1 MDTTGG
7 FNDMADAVT
16 RYAVQNLSAVL
27 EPGRRGRNGLTF
39 RNRTT
44 GRIIAILIDGRD
56 LLVRC
61 TPQQAAH
68 PSLPPGVAAS
78 MHTDHDAWVSIKL
91 DGSVDFAVIVEYM
104 DVSSER
110 AGMPVHDPA
119 ATNTSDARGTA
130 AAPGETQSSAEPRV
144 YTDVAIPARA
154 GTSHHRPAIRGVYG
168 HVEDDDVHPV
178 VAPAARRGFRPARD
192 VQPAAD
198 PVMPPD
204 ALPDLLPDEPRSEG
218 RTPGQSFAD
227 TRHGNDGILPLIDMP
242 ADAVGQRIA
251 RTLPGTRPRTI
262 RPTLPARLRH
272 MRSIRAHY
280 TFRNVAFGRALDFYL
295 QGASVADY
303 RDTSTWHGIF
313 RWQHPTYRDMD
324 NAQLRGYFAWRTRFL
339 ERADGQ
345 DHAPAVQSATASGTP
360 DDAWYDTCVA
370 FAKVRVYEIICGII
384 PDPEQGFQ
392 ELTRIAKD
400 YAWQDTRF
408 AASLAQW
415 IRGYIIDRDLTAHIT
430 AGTFPETIRDRM
442 IATLTNP
449 TETTNE
455 EYLNAAIH
463 ISAYHLD
470 TSAFTRRHRD
480 IVQYSLRNICQA
492 IDRYLREQRHTS
504 LADMCFGQPT
514 TIDAIQLFPDAVYL
528 DTQRYRPQ
536 ADYGMMKRVVNEP
549 QTVVI
554 NPIRSYRW
562 TTDGHWHLTAYTTDL
577 AGRVFG
583 EIMRVCDR
591 QLRRHHH
598 FGHDMKAPP
607 SGGLAHAL
615 IPVIDQAI
623 DEIERARLIASRPH
637 ITIDMHELARIRHD
651 ADITR
656 DALIVDDHD
665 VQAESTTESTIEPPA
680 EQPAI
685 PRQTE
690 QAGAPPNEPE
700 KTSAPQST
708 PPPAPAETPA
718 SVSASASVPMPTDAH
733 TPAPVPAPTTPHDGT
748 TPDPEHFLVRS
759 LLNHEP
765 YEDELRRRHESVS
778 MLVDR
783 INERMM
789 DDIGDT
795 VIEFDGD
802 RPVII
807 EDYEDDLRQWLTR

>member
-1 MDTTGG
+1 MDTRDG
-7 FNDMADAVT
+7 FNGLADAVT
-16 RYAVQNLSAVL
+16 RYAVQNLFAVL
-27 EPGRRGRNGLTF
+27 HPGRRGSSGLTF
-39 RNRTT
+39 RHQAT

-68 PSLPPGVAAS
+68 PSLTPGVAAS

-91 DGSVDFAVIVEYM
+91 DGSVDLATIVEYM
-104 DVSSER
+104 DASSER

-119 ATNTSDARGTA
+119 ATDTSDARGTA
-130 AAPGETQSSAEPRV
+130 AAPGGTQPSAEPRV
-144 YTDVAIPARA
+144 YTDVSIPARV

-168 HVEDDDVHPV
+168 HVEDDDAHHAA
-178 VAPAARRGFRPARD
+178 APAARRGFRPARD
-192 VQPAAD
+192 VQSAAD
-198 PVMPPD
+198 SVMLPDAVPD
-204 ALPDLLPDEPRSEG
+204 ALPDLLTDAPRYEG

-242 ADAVGQRIA
+242 VDAVGQRIA
-251 RTLPGTRPRTI
+251 RTLPGTRPRTV

-303 RDTSTWHGIF
+303 RDTSEWHGIF

-339 ERADGQ
+339 ERTDGQ

-400 YAWQDTRF
+400 YAWQETRF
-408 AASLAQW
+408 TASLAQW

-430 AGTFPETIRDRM
+430 GDLFPENIRDRM
-442 IATLTNP
+442 ITILTNP
-449 TETTNE
+449 AETTDE
-455 EYLNAAIH
+455 EYLDAAIH
-463 ISAYHLD
+463 VSAYHVD

-480 IVQYSLRNICQA
+480 IVQYSLRRICQA
-492 IDRYLREQRHTS
+492 VDRYLCEQRHTS
-504 LADMCFGQPT
+504 LADVCFGQPA

-591 QLRRHHH
+591 QLRRRHH
-598 FGHDMKAPP
+598 FGHSMKAPP

-623 DEIERARLIASRPH
+623 DDIERARLIASRPR

-665 VQAESTTESTIEPPA
+665 TPAESAPERIIEPAVEPAVLRQAEQAQEPP
-680 EQPAI
+680 
-685 PRQTE
+685 TE
-690 QAGAPPNEPE
+690 PDTAP
-700 KTSAPQST
+700 TPQST
-708 PPPAPAETPA
+708 PTPAPAATPA
-718 SVSASASVPMPTDAH
+718 DAPAPASAPTP
-733 TPAPVPAPTTPHDGT
+733 TPPTPHDGT
-748 TPDPEHFLVRS
+748 TTDPEHFLVRS

-765 YEDELRRRHESVS
+765 YEDELHRRHESVS

-789 DDIGDT
+789 DEIGDT

>member
-1 MDTTGG
+1 MDMTGG

-39 RNRTT
+39 RHRAT

-68 PSLPPGVAAS
+68 PSLTPGVAAS

-91 DGSVDFAVIVEYM
+91 DGSVDFAAIVEYM
-104 DVSSER
+104 NVSSER

-119 ATNTSDARGTA
+119 AADTSDVRGTA
-130 AAPGETQSSAEPRV
+130 AAPGETQSSAESRV

-154 GTSHHRPAIRGVYG
+154 GTSHRRPAVRGVYG
-168 HVEDDDVHPV
+168 HVEDDDTHHTVT
-178 VAPAARRGFRPARD
+178 PAARRGFRPARD

-198 PVMPPD
+198 PVMLPD

-218 RTPGQSFAD
+218 RMPGQSFAD
-227 TRHGNDGILPLIDMP
+227 TRHGNDGMLPLIDMP
-242 ADAVGQRIA
+242 ADAVGQRIPHA
-251 RTLPGTRPRTI
+251 SHDTRPR
-262 RPTLPARLRH
+262 PAHPQLPARLRH

-303 RDTSTWHGIF
+303 RDTSAWHGIF

-339 ERADGQ
+339 EHTDGQ
-345 DHAPAVQSATASGTP
+345 DHAPAVQSANASGTP

-384 PDPEQGFQ
+384 PDPERGYQ

-415 IRGYIIDRDLTAHIT
+415 IRGYIIDRNLTAHIT
-430 AGTFPETIRDRM
+430 ADTFPETIRDRM

-449 TETTNE
+449 AETTDE
-455 EYLNAAIH
+455 EYLDAAIH
-463 ISAYHLD
+463 VSAYHVD

-480 IVQYSLRNICQA
+480 IVQYSLRRICQA
-492 IDRYLREQRHTS
+492 VDRYLREQRHTS
-504 LADMCFGQPT
+504 LADVCFGQPT
-514 TIDAIQLFPDAVYL
+514 TIDAVRLFPDAVYL

-554 NPIRSYRW
+554 DPIRSYRW
-562 TTDGHWHLTAYTTDL
+562 TTDGHWHLTAYATDL

-583 EIMRVCDR
+583 DIMRVCDR

-656 DALIVDDHD
+656 AALIVDEQGA
-665 VQAESTTESTIEPPA
+665 QAESTTESTIEPAGEPAVLRQA
-680 EQPAI
+680 EQAQEP
-685 PRQTE
+685 PTE
-690 QAGAPPNEPE
+690 PDTAP
-700 KTSAPQST
+700 TPQST
-708 PPPAPAETPA
+708 PTPAPAATPA
-718 SVSASASVPMPTDAH
+718 DAPAPAP
-733 TPAPVPAPTTPHDGT
+733 TPAPASAPTPTPPTPHDGT
-748 TPDPEHFLVRS
+748 TTDPEHFLVRS

-765 YEDELRRRHESVS
+765 YEDELHRRHESVS

-789 DDIGDT
+789 DEIGDT

>member
-7 FNDMADAVT
+7 FNSMADAVT

-39 RNRTT
+39 RHRAT

-68 PSLPPGVAAS
+68 PSFPLGVAAS
-78 MHTDHDAWVSIKL
+78 MHTDHDSWVSIKL
-91 DGSVDFAVIVEYM
+91 DGSVDFAAIAGYM
-104 DVSSER
+104 NVSSER
-110 AGMPVHDPA
+110 AGMPAHDPA
-119 ATNTSDARGTA
+119 ADTEDARGTA
-130 AAPGETQSSAEPRV
+130 AAPGGTQSAAESRV

-154 GTSHHRPAIRGVYG
+154 DVSHRPPAAGGVYG
-168 HVEDDDVHPV
+168 HVEDDTIHH
-178 VAPAARRGFRPARD
+178 AARRGFRPDRD
-192 VQPAAD
+192 AQPAAD
-198 PVMPPD
+198 PVMLPD
-204 ALPDLLPDEPRSEG
+204 ALPGILPDAQRYQASASA
-218 RTPGQSFAD
+218 QSFAD
-227 TRHGNDGILPLIDMP
+227 TRHGDDDMSPLIDMP
-242 ADAVGQRIA
+242 VDAAGQPIA
-251 RTLPGTRPRTI
+251 RALPGTRPRAA
-262 RPTLPARLRH
+262 RPQLPTRLRH

-345 DHAPAVQSATASGTP
+345 DHAPAVQSATASETP

-370 FAKVRVYEIICGII
+370 FAKVRVYEIICGIT
-384 PDPEQGFQ
+384 PDPEQGYQ

-415 IRGYIIDRDLTAHIT
+415 IRGYIIDRNLTAHIT
-430 AGTFPETIRDRM
+430 ADTFSETIRDRM

-449 TETTNE
+449 AETTDE
-455 EYLNAAIH
+455 EYLDAAIH
-463 ISAYHLD
+463 VSAYHVD

-480 IVQYSLRNICQA
+480 IVQYSLRRICQA
-492 IDRYLREQRHTS
+492 VDRYLREQRHTS
-504 LADMCFGQPT
+504 LADVCFGQPT
-514 TIDAIQLFPDAVYL
+514 TIDAVRLFPDAVYL

-554 NPIRSYRW
+554 DPIRSYRW

-607 SGGLAHAL
+607 SGGLTHAL

-665 VQAESTTESTIEPPA
+665 AQAESTTESTIEPPA

-690 QAGAPPNEPE
+690 QAGAPPNEAE
-700 KTSAPQST
+700 TTSAPQST
-708 PPPAPAETPA
+708 PILAHAATPA
-718 SVSASASVPMPTDAH
+718 SISASTSVPTPTEE
-733 TPAPVPAPTTPHDGT
+733 APTPSPTPPHDST
-748 TPDPEHFLVRS
+748 ATDPEHFLVRS

>member
-39 RNRTT
+39 RHRTT

-68 PSLPPGVAAS
+68 PSLTPGVAAS

-91 DGSVDFAVIVEYM
+91 DGSVDFAAIVEYM
-104 DVSSER
+104 NVSSER

-119 ATNTSDARGTA
+119 AADTSDVRGTA
-130 AAPGETQSSAEPRV
+130 AAPGETQSSAESRV

-154 GTSHHRPAIRGVYG
+154 GTSHRRPAVRGVYG
-168 HVEDDDVHPV
+168 HVEDDDTHHTVT
-178 VAPAARRGFRPARD
+178 PAARRGFRPARD

-198 PVMPPD
+198 PVMLPD

-218 RTPGQSFAD
+218 RMPGQSFAD
-227 TRHGNDGILPLIDMP
+227 TRHGNDGMLPLIDMP
-242 ADAVGQRIA
+242 ADAVGQRIPHA
-251 RTLPGTRPRTI
+251 SHDTRPR
-262 RPTLPARLRH
+262 PAHPQLPARLRH

-303 RDTSTWHGIF
+303 RDTSAWHGIF

-339 ERADGQ
+339 ERADSQ
-345 DHAPAVQSATASGTP
+345 DHAAATGSISAAAS

-384 PDPEQGFQ
+384 PDPERGYQ

-415 IRGYIIDRDLTAHIT
+415 IRGYIIDRNLTAHIT
-430 AGTFPETIRDRM
+430 ADTFPETIRDRM

-449 TETTNE
+449 AETTDE
-455 EYLNAAIH
+455 EYLDAAIH
-463 ISAYHLD
+463 VSAYHVD

-480 IVQYSLRNICQA
+480 IVQYSLRRICQA
-492 IDRYLREQRHTS
+492 VDRYLREQRHTS
-504 LADMCFGQPT
+504 LADVCFGQPT
-514 TIDAIQLFPDAVYL
+514 TIDAVRLFPDAVYL

-554 NPIRSYRW
+554 DPIRSYWW
-562 TTDGHWHLTAYTTDL
+562 TTDGHWHLTSYATDL

-583 EIMRVCDR
+583 DIMRVCDR
-591 QLRRHHH
+591 QLRRRHH
-598 FGHDMKAPP
+598 FGHAMKAPP

-623 DEIERARLIASRPH
+623 DDIERARLIASRPH

-656 DALIVDDHD
+656 AALIVDEQGA
-665 VQAESTTESTIEPPA
+665 QAESTTESTIEPAGEPAVLRQA
-680 EQPAI
+680 EQAQEP
-685 PRQTE
+685 PTE
-690 QAGAPPNEPE
+690 PDTAP
-700 KTSAPQST
+700 TPQST
-708 PPPAPAETPA
+708 PTPAPAATPA
-718 SVSASASVPMPTDAH
+718 DAPAPAP
-733 TPAPVPAPTTPHDGT
+733 TPAPASAPTPTPPTPHDGT
-748 TPDPEHFLVRS
+748 TTDPEHFLVRS

-765 YEDELRRRHESVS
+765 YEDELHRRHESVS

-789 DDIGDT
+789 DEIGDT

>member
-39 RNRTT
+39 RHRTT

-68 PSLPPGVAAS
+68 PSLTPGVAAS
-78 MHTDHDAWVSIKL
+78 MHTDHDSWVSIKL
-91 DGSVDFAVIVEYM
+91 DGSVDVATIVEYM
-104 DVSSER
+104 NVSSER

-119 ATNTSDARGTA
+119 AADTLDARGTA
-130 AAPGETQSSAEPRV
+130 AAPGETQPAAESRV

-154 GTSHHRPAIRGVYG
+154 GTSHRRPAVRGVYG

-192 VQPAAD
+192 MQPAAD
-198 PVMPPD
+198 PVMLPDAVPD
-204 ALPDLLPDEPRSEG
+204 ALPDILPDAPRYEG

-227 TRHGNDGILPLIDMP
+227 THHGNDSILPLIDAP
-242 ADAVGQRIA
+242 ANVVGQRIPHA
-251 RTLPGTRPRTI
+251 SHDTRPRPA
-262 RPTLPARLRH
+262 RPQLPARLRH

-303 RDTSTWHGIF
+303 RDTSAWHGIF

-339 ERADGQ
+339 EHTDSQ
-345 DHAPAVQSATASGTP
+345 DHAAATGSISAAAS

-384 PDPEQGFQ
+384 PDPEQGYQ

-415 IRGYIIDRDLTAHIT
+415 IRGYIIDHDLTAHIT
-430 AGTFPETIRDRM
+430 DDLFPETIRDRM
-442 IATLTNP
+442 ITTLTNP
-449 TETTNE
+449 AETTDE
-455 EYLNAAIH
+455 EYLDAAIH
-463 ISAYHLD
+463 VSAYHVD
-470 TSAFTRRHRD
+470 TSAFTRRHRG
-480 IVQYSLRNICQA
+480 IVQYSLRRICQA
-492 IDRYLREQRHTS
+492 VDRYLREQRHTS
-504 LADMCFGQPT
+504 LADVCFGQPT
-514 TIDAIQLFPDAVYL
+514 TIDAVRLFPDAVYL

-554 NPIRSYRW
+554 DPIRSYRW
-562 TTDGHWHLTAYTTDL
+562 TTDGHWHLTAYATDL

-583 EIMRVCDR
+583 DIMRVCDR

-656 DALIVDDHD
+656 DALIVDEQDA
-665 VQAESTTESTIEPPA
+665 QAESTTESTIKPST

-685 PRQTE
+685 PPQTE
-690 QAGAPPNEPE
+690 QAGAPPNEAE
-700 KTSAPQST
+700 TTSAPQST
-708 PPPAPAETPA
+708 PTPA
-718 SVSASASVPMPTDAH
+718 
-733 TPAPVPAPTTPHDGT
+733 PAPTTPHDGT
-748 TPDPEHFLVRS
+748 ATDPEHFLVRS

>member
-39 RNRTT
+39 RHRTT

-68 PSLPPGVAAS
+68 PSLTPGVAAS
-78 MHTDHDAWVSIKL
+78 MHTDHDSWVSIKL
-91 DGSVDFAVIVEYM
+91 DGSVDFAQIVEYM
-104 DVSSER
+104 DASSTR
-110 AGMPVHDPA
+110 AGMPPHDSA
-119 ATNTSDARGTA
+119 AADTSDARGTA
-130 AAPGETQSSAEPRV
+130 AAPVGTHPAAESRV
-144 YTDVAIPARA
+144 YTDVAIPARTGA
-154 GTSHHRPAIRGVYG
+154 SHRPPAVRGVYG
-168 HVEDDDVHPV
+168 HVEDDTVHHAV
-178 VAPAARRGFRPARD
+178 HHAARRGFRPDRD
-192 VQPAAD
+192 AQPAAD
-198 PVMPPD
+198 PVMLPD
-204 ALPDLLPDEPRSEG
+204 ALPGILPDAQRYQASASA
-218 RTPGQSFAD
+218 QSFAD
-227 TRHGNDGILPLIDMP
+227 TRHGDDDMSPLVDMP
-242 ADAVGQRIA
+242 VDAAGQPIA
-251 RTLPGTRPRTI
+251 RALPGTRPRTV
-262 RPTLPARLRH
+262 RPQLPARLRH

-295 QGASVADY
+295 QGTSVADY
-303 RDTSTWHGIF
+303 RDTSAWHGIF

-339 ERADGQ
+339 ERADSQ
-345 DHAPAVQSATASGTP
+345 DHAAATGSISAAAS

-384 PDPEQGFQ
+384 PDPEQGYQ

-408 AASLAQW
+408 DASLAQW
-415 IRGYIIDRDLTAHIT
+415 IRGYIIDHDLTAHIT
-430 AGTFPETIRDRM
+430 DDLFPETIRDRM
-442 IATLTNP
+442 ITILTNP
-449 TETTNE
+449 AETTDE
-455 EYLNAAIH
+455 EYLDAAIH
-463 ISAYHLD
+463 VSAYHVD
-470 TSAFTRRHRD
+470 TAAFTRRHRD
-480 IVQYSLRNICQA
+480 IVQYSLRRICQA
-492 IDRYLREQRHTS
+492 VNRYLREQRHTS
-504 LADMCFGQPT
+504 LADVCFGQPT
-514 TIDAIQLFPDAVYL
+514 TIDAVRLFPDAVYL

-536 ADYGMMKRVVNEP
+536 ADYGMMKRIVNEP

-554 NPIRSYRW
+554 DPIRSYQW

-623 DEIERARLIASRPH
+623 AEIERARLIASRPH

-665 VQAESTTESTIEPPA
+665 AQAESTTESTIEPSA

-685 PRQTE
+685 PPQTE
-690 QAGAPPNEPE
+690 QAGAPPSEPE
-700 KTSAPQST
+700 TASAPQST
-708 PPPAPAETPA
+708 PTPAPAPTP
-718 SVSASASVPMPTDAH
+718 
-733 TPAPVPAPTTPHDGT
+733 PHDGT
-748 TPDPEHFLVRS
+748 ATDPEHFLVRS

-789 DDIGDT
+789 DEIGDT

>member
-39 RNRTT
+39 RHRTT

-68 PSLPPGVAAS
+68 PSLTPGVAAS
-78 MHTDHDAWVSIKL
+78 MHTDHDSWVSIKL
-91 DGSVDFAVIVEYM
+91 DGSVDVATIVEYM
-104 DVSSER
+104 NVSSER

-119 ATNTSDARGTA
+119 AADTLDARGTA
-130 AAPGETQSSAEPRV
+130 AAPGETQPAAESRV

-154 GTSHHRPAIRGVYG
+154 GTSHRRPAVRGVYG

-192 VQPAAD
+192 MQPAAD
-198 PVMPPD
+198 PVMLPDAVPD
-204 ALPDLLPDEPRSEG
+204 ALPDILPDAPRYEG

-227 TRHGNDGILPLIDMP
+227 THHGNDSILPLIDAP
-242 ADAVGQRIA
+242 ANVVGQRIPHA
-251 RTLPGTRPRTI
+251 SHDTRPRPA
-262 RPTLPARLRH
+262 RPQLPARLRH

-295 QGASVADY
+295 QGTSVADY
-303 RDTSTWHGIF
+303 RDTSAWHGIF

-339 ERADGQ
+339 EHTDSQ
-345 DHAPAVQSATASGTP
+345 DHAAATGSISAAAS

-384 PDPEQGFQ
+384 PDPEQGYQ

-415 IRGYIIDRDLTAHIT
+415 IRGYIIDHDLTAHIT
-430 AGTFPETIRDRM
+430 DDLFPETIRDRM
-442 IATLTNP
+442 ITTLTNP
-449 TETTNE
+449 AETTDE
-455 EYLNAAIH
+455 EYLDAAIH
-463 ISAYHLD
+463 VSAYHVD
-470 TSAFTRRHRD
+470 TSAFTRRHRG
-480 IVQYSLRNICQA
+480 IVQYSLRRICQA
-492 IDRYLREQRHTS
+492 VDRYLREQRHTS
-504 LADMCFGQPT
+504 LADVCFGQPT
-514 TIDAIQLFPDAVYL
+514 TIDAVRLFPDAVYL

-554 NPIRSYRW
+554 DPIRSYRW
-562 TTDGHWHLTAYTTDL
+562 TTDGHWHLTAYATDL

-583 EIMRVCDR
+583 DIMRVCDR

-656 DALIVDDHD
+656 DALIVDEQDA
-665 VQAESTTESTIEPPA
+665 QAESTTESTIKPST

-685 PRQTE
+685 PPQTE
-690 QAGAPPNEPE
+690 QAGAPPNEAE
-700 KTSAPQST
+700 TTSAPQST
-708 PPPAPAETPA
+708 PTPA
-718 SVSASASVPMPTDAH
+718 
-733 TPAPVPAPTTPHDGT
+733 PAPTTPHDGT
-748 TPDPEHFLVRS
+748 ATDPEHFLVRS

>member
-1 MDTTGG
+1 MDMTGG

-39 RNRTT
+39 RHRAT

-68 PSLPPGVAAS
+68 PSLTPGVAAS

-91 DGSVDFAVIVEYM
+91 DGSVDFAAIVEYM
-104 DVSSER
+104 NVSSER

-119 ATNTSDARGTA
+119 AADTSDVRGTA
-130 AAPGETQSSAEPRV
+130 AAPGETQSSAESRV

-154 GTSHHRPAIRGVYG
+154 GTSHRRPAVRGVYG
-168 HVEDDDVHPV
+168 HVEDDDTHHTVT
-178 VAPAARRGFRPARD
+178 PAARRGFRPARD

-198 PVMPPD
+198 PVMLPD

-218 RTPGQSFAD
+218 RMPGQSFAD
-227 TRHGNDGILPLIDMP
+227 TRHGNDGMLPLIDMP
-242 ADAVGQRIA
+242 ADAVGQRIPHA
-251 RTLPGTRPRTI
+251 SHDTRPR
-262 RPTLPARLRH
+262 PAHPQLPARLRH

-303 RDTSTWHGIF
+303 RDTSAWHGIF

-339 ERADGQ
+339 ERADDQ
-345 DHAPAVQSATASGTP
+345 DHALAVQSATAAGTP
-360 DDAWYDTCVA
+360 DDAWYDTCIA

-384 PDPEQGFQ
+384 PDPERGYQ

-415 IRGYIIDRDLTAHIT
+415 IRGYIIDRNLTAHIT
-430 AGTFPETIRDRM
+430 ADTFPETIRDRM

-449 TETTNE
+449 AETTDE
-455 EYLNAAIH
+455 EYLDAAIH
-463 ISAYHLD
+463 VSAYHVD

-480 IVQYSLRNICQA
+480 IVQYSLRRICQA
-492 IDRYLREQRHTS
+492 VDRYLREQRHTS
-504 LADMCFGQPT
+504 LADVCFGQPT
-514 TIDAIQLFPDAVYL
+514 TIDAVRLFPDAVYL

-554 NPIRSYRW
+554 DPIRSYRW
-562 TTDGHWHLTAYTTDL
+562 TTDGHWHLTAYATDL

-583 EIMRVCDR
+583 DIMRVCDR
-591 QLRRHHH
+591 QLRRRHH
-598 FGHDMKAPP
+598 FGHAMKAPP

-623 DEIERARLIASRPH
+623 AEIERARLIASRPH

-656 DALIVDDHD
+656 DALIVDEQDA
-665 VQAESTTESTIEPPA
+665 QAESTTESTIKPST

-685 PRQTE
+685 PPQTE
-690 QAGAPPNEPE
+690 QAGAPPNEAE
-700 KTSAPQST
+700 TTSAPQST
-708 PPPAPAETPA
+708 PTPA
-718 SVSASASVPMPTDAH
+718 
-733 TPAPVPAPTTPHDGT
+733 PAPTTPHDGT
-748 TPDPEHFLVRS
+748 ATDPEHFLVRS

>member
-39 RNRTT
+39 RHRTT

-68 PSLPPGVAAS
+68 PSLTPGVAAS
-78 MHTDHDAWVSIKL
+78 MHTDHDSWVSIKL
-91 DGSVDFAVIVEYM
+91 DGSVDFAQIVEYM
-104 DVSSER
+104 DASSAR
-110 AGMPVHDPA
+110 AGMPPHDSA
-119 ATNTSDARGTA
+119 AADTSDARGTA
-130 AAPGETQSSAEPRV
+130 AAPGGTHPAAESRV
-144 YTDVAIPARA
+144 YTDVAIPARTGA
-154 GTSHHRPAIRGVYG
+154 SHRPPAVRGVYG
-168 HVEDDDVHPV
+168 HVEDDDTHHT
-178 VAPAARRGFRPARD
+178 VAPAARRGFRPACD
-192 VQPAAD
+192 VQSAAD
-198 PVMPPD
+198 PVMLPD
-204 ALPDLLPDEPRSEG
+204 ALPDLLPDEPRYGG

-339 ERADGQ
+339 EHTDSQ
-345 DHAPAVQSATASGTP
+345 DHAPAVQSATASETP
-360 DDAWYDTCVA
+360 DDAWYDTFVA
-370 FAKVRVYEIICGII
+370 FAKVRVYEIICGIS
-384 PDPEQGFQ
+384 PDPEQGYQ

-415 IRGYIIDRDLTAHIT
+415 IRGYIIDRNLTAHIT
-430 AGTFPETIRDRM
+430 GDTFPETIRDRM
-442 IATLTNP
+442 ITILTNP
-449 TETTNE
+449 AETTDE
-455 EYLNAAIH
+455 EYLDAAIS
-463 ISAYHLD
+463 ISAYHLN

-480 IVQYSLRNICQA
+480 IVQYSLRHICQT

-504 LADMCFGQPT
+504 LAEVCFGQPT

-554 NPIRSYRW
+554 NPIRSYWW

-583 EIMRVCDR
+583 EIMRVCDQ

-615 IPVIDQAI
+615 VPVIDQAI

-656 DALIVDDHD
+656 DALIVDEQDA
-665 VQAESTTESTIEPPA
+665 QAESTTESTIKPST

-685 PRQTE
+685 PPQTE
-690 QAGAPPNEPE
+690 QAGAPPNEAE
-700 KTSAPQST
+700 TTSAPQST
-708 PPPAPAETPA
+708 PTPA
-718 SVSASASVPMPTDAH
+718 
-733 TPAPVPAPTTPHDGT
+733 PAPTTPHDGT
-748 TPDPEHFLVRS
+748 ATDPEHFLVRS

>member
-1 MDTTGG
+1 MDTKDGVNG
-7 FNDMADAVT
+7 LADAVT
-16 RYAVQNLSAVL
+16 RYAEQNLSAVL

-39 RNRTT
+39 RHRTT

-68 PSLPPGVAAS
+68 PSLTPGVAAS
-78 MHTDHDAWVSIKL
+78 MHTDHDSWVSIKL
-91 DGSVDFAVIVEYM
+91 DGSIDFAQIVEYM
-104 DVSSER
+104 DASSTR
-110 AGMPVHDPA
+110 AGMPPHDSA
-119 ATNTSDARGTA
+119 AADTSDARGTA
-130 AAPGETQSSAEPRV
+130 AAPVGTHPAAESRV
-144 YTDVAIPARA
+144 YTDVAIPARTGA
-154 GTSHHRPAIRGVYG
+154 SHRPPAVRGVYG
-168 HVEDDDVHPV
+168 HVEDDTVHHAV
-178 VAPAARRGFRPARD
+178 HHAARRGFRPDRD
-192 VQPAAD
+192 MQPAAD
-198 PVMPPD
+198 PVILPDAVPD
-204 ALPDLLPDEPRSEG
+204 ALPDLLTDAPRYEG

-227 TRHGNDGILPLIDMP
+227 TRHGYDGILPLIDVP
-242 ADAVGQRIA
+242 ADAVGQRIPHA
-251 RTLPGTRPRTI
+251 SHDSRPRPA
-262 RPTLPARLRH
+262 RPQLPARLRH

-280 TFRNVAFGRALDFYL
+280 TFRNVAFGHALDFYL
-295 QGASVADY
+295 QGTSVADY
-303 RDTSTWHGIF
+303 RDTSAWHGIF

-339 ERADGQ
+339 ERADSQ
-345 DHAPAVQSATASGTP
+345 DHAAATGSISAAAS

-384 PDPEQGFQ
+384 PDPEQGYQ

-415 IRGYIIDRDLTAHIT
+415 IRGYIIDRNLTAYIT
-430 AGTFPETIRDRM
+430 ADTFPETIRDRM

-449 TETTNE
+449 AETTDE
-455 EYLNAAIH
+455 EYLDAAIH
-463 ISAYHLD
+463 VSAYHVD

-480 IVQYSLRNICQA
+480 IVQYSLRRICQA
-492 IDRYLREQRHTS
+492 VDRYLREQRHTS
-504 LADMCFGQPT
+504 LADVCFGQPT
-514 TIDAIQLFPDAVYL
+514 TIDAVRLFPDAVYL

-554 NPIRSYRW
+554 DPIRSYRW
-562 TTDGHWHLTAYTTDL
+562 TTDGHWHLTSYATDL

-583 EIMRVCDR
+583 DIMRVCDR

-607 SGGLAHAL
+607 SGGLTHAL

-656 DALIVDDHD
+656 DALIVDEHD
-665 VQAESTTESTIEPPA
+665 AQAESTTESTIEPPA

-690 QAGAPPNEPE
+690 QAGAPPSEAE
-700 KTSAPQST
+700 TTSAPQST
-708 PPPAPAETPA
+708 PMPAHAATPA
-718 SVSASASVPMPTDAH
+718 SISASASVP
-733 TPAPVPAPTTPHDGT
+733 TPASAPAPASTTTHDGT

-789 DDIGDT
+789 DEIGDT

-807 EDYEDDLRQWLTR
+807 EDYEDDLRQWLTC

>member
-68 PSLPPGVAAS
+68 PSLTPGAAAG

-91 DGSVDFAVIVEYM
+91 DGSVDFAAIVEYM
-104 DVSSER
+104 NVSSER
-110 AGMPVHDPA
+110 AGMPAHDPA

-280 TFRNVAFGRALDFYL
+280 TFRNVAFGRVLDFYL

-345 DHAPAVQSATASGTP
+345 DHAPAVQSATASETP

-384 PDPEQGFQ
+384 PDPEQGYQ

-430 AGTFPETIRDRM
+430 GDLFPETIRDRM
-442 IATLTNP
+442 ITILTNP
-449 TETTNE
+449 AETTDE
-455 EYLNAAIH
+455 EYLDAAIS
-463 ISAYHLD
+463 ISAYHVD

-480 IVQYSLRNICQA
+480 IVQYSLRYICQT

-504 LADMCFGQPT
+504 LADVCFGQPT

-536 ADYGMMKRVVNEP
+536 ADYGMMRRIVNEP

-554 NPIRSYRW
+554 DPIRSYRW
-562 TTDGHWHLTAYTTDL
+562 TTDGHWHLTAYATDL

-583 EIMRVCDR
+583 DIMRVCDR

-656 DALIVDDHD
+656 DALIVDEQDA
-665 VQAESTTESTIEPPA
+665 QAESTTESTIEPSA
-680 EQPAI
+680 EQPAV
-685 PRQTE
+685 PRQKE
-690 QAGAPPNEPE
+690 QAGAPPSEAE
-700 KTSAPQST
+700 TTSAPQLT
-708 PPPAPAETPA
+708 PIPAPAETLA
-718 SVSASASVPMPTDAH
+718 SMSASASVPMPTPVP
-733 TPAPVPAPTTPHDGT
+733 TPVPAPAPTPPHDST
-748 TPDPEHFLVRS
+748 ATDTEHFLVRS

-765 YEDELRRRHESVS
+765 YEDELHRRHESVS

-789 DDIGDT
+789 DEIGDT

-807 EDYEDDLRQWLTR
+807 EDYEDDLRQWLTH

>member
-1 MDTTGG
+1 MDMTGG

-16 RYAVQNLSAVL
+16 RYAEQNLSAVL
-27 EPGRRGRNGLTF
+27 HPGRRGRNGLTF
-39 RNRTT
+39 RHRTT

-68 PSLPPGVAAS
+68 PSLTPGVAAS
-78 MHTDHDAWVSIKL
+78 MHTDHDSWVSIKL
-91 DGSVDFAVIVEYM
+91 DGSVDFAQIVEYM
-104 DVSSER
+104 DASSTR
-110 AGMPVHDPA
+110 AGMPPHDPA
-119 ATNTSDARGTA
+119 AADTSDARGTA
-130 AAPGETQSSAEPRV
+130 AAPGGTHPSAESRV

-154 GTSHHRPAIRGVYG
+154 GTSHHRPAVRGVYG

-192 VQPAAD
+192 MQPAAD

-204 ALPDLLPDEPRSEG
+204 ALPDLLTDAPRYEG

-227 TRHGNDGILPLIDMP
+227 THHGNDSILPLIDAP
-242 ADAVGQRIA
+242 ANVVGQRIPHA
-251 RTLPGTRPRTI
+251 SHDTRPRPA
-262 RPTLPARLRH
+262 RPQLPARLRH

-295 QGASVADY
+295 QGTSVADY

-339 ERADGQ
+339 ERTDGQ
-345 DHAPAVQSATASGTP
+345 DHAPVVQSATAAGTP

-384 PDPEQGFQ
+384 PDPEQGYQ

-415 IRGYIIDRDLTAHIT
+415 IRGYIIDRNLTAYIT
-430 AGTFPETIRDRM
+430 ADTFPETIRDRM

-449 TETTNE
+449 AETTDE
-455 EYLNAAIH
+455 EYLDAAIH
-463 ISAYHLD
+463 VSAYHVD

-480 IVQYSLRNICQA
+480 IVQYSLRRICQA
-492 IDRYLREQRHTS
+492 VDRYLREQRHTS
-504 LADMCFGQPT
+504 LADVCFGQPT
-514 TIDAIQLFPDAVYL
+514 TIDAVRLFPDAVYL

-549 QTVVI
+549 QTVSI
-554 NPIRSYRW
+554 DSIRSYRW
-562 TTDGHWHLTAYTTDL
+562 TTDGHWHLTSYATDL

-583 EIMRVCDR
+583 DIMRVCDR
-591 QLRRHHH
+591 QLRRHHR

-656 DALIVDDHD
+656 DALIVDEQDA
-665 VQAESTTESTIEPPA
+665 QAESTTESTIEPSA
-680 EQPAI
+680 EQPAV

-690 QAGAPPNEPE
+690 QAGAPPNEAE
-700 KTSAPQST
+700 TTSAPQLT
-708 PPPAPAETPA
+708 PIPAPAETPA
-718 SVSASASVPMPTDAH
+718 SVSASASVPMPTEEAP
-733 TPAPVPAPTTPHDGT
+733 TPPPTTPHDGT
-748 TPDPEHFLVRS
+748 ATDPEHFLVRS
-759 LLNHEP
+759 LLNHKP

>member
-1 MDTTGG
+1 MDMRDG

-39 RNRTT
+39 RHRTT

-68 PSLPPGVAAS
+68 PSLTPGVAAS
-78 MHTDHDAWVSIKL
+78 MHTDHDSWVSVKL
-91 DGSVDFAVIVEYM
+91 DGSVDVSTIVEYLN
-104 DVSSER
+104 VSSER
-110 AGMPVHDPA
+110 AGMSAPDPA
-119 ATNTSDARGTA
+119 AADTSDARGTA
-130 AAPGETQSSAEPRV
+130 AAPGGTQPSAESRV

-154 GTSHHRPAIRGVYG
+154 GTSHRRPAVRGVYG
-168 HVEDDDVHPV
+168 HVEDDDARHT
-178 VAPAARRGFRPARD
+178 VAPAARRGFRSAHD
-192 VQPAAD
+192 AQPAAD
-198 PVMPPD
+198 PVMLPE
-204 ALPDLLPDEPRSEG
+204 ALPDLSPDAPRDGE
-218 RTPGQSFAD
+218 RTLRQSFAD
-227 TRHGNDGILPLIDMP
+227 TRHGNDGMLPLIDMP
-242 ADAVGQRIA
+242 ANAIGQRIPHA
-251 RTLPGTRPRTI
+251 SHDSRPRPA
-262 RPTLPARLRH
+262 RPQLPARLRH

-303 RDTSTWHGIF
+303 RDTSAWHGIF

-339 ERADGQ
+339 EHTDSQ
-345 DHAPAVQSATASGTP
+345 DHAPAVQSATAAETP

-415 IRGYIIDRDLTAHIT
+415 IRGYIIDRDLTTHIT
-430 AGTFPETIRDRM
+430 GDLFTETIRDRM
-442 IATLTNP
+442 ITILTNP
-449 TETTNE
+449 AETTDE
-455 EYLNAAIH
+455 EYLDAAIS

-470 TSAFTRRHRD
+470 TSAFTRHHRD
-480 IVQYSLRNICQA
+480 IVQYSLRRICQA
-492 IDRYLREQRHTS
+492 VDRYLREQRHTS
-504 LADMCFGQPT
+504 LADVCFGQPT
-514 TIDAIQLFPDAVYL
+514 TIDAVRLFPDAVYL

-549 QTVVI
+549 QTVSI
-554 NPIRSYRW
+554 DPIRSYQW
-562 TTDGHWHLTAYTTDL
+562 TTDGHWHLTTYATDL

-583 EIMRVCDR
+583 DIMRVCDR

-665 VQAESTTESTIEPPA
+665 TPAESAPERIIEPAVEPAVLRQAEQAQEPP
-680 EQPAI
+680 
-685 PRQTE
+685 TE
-690 QAGAPPNEPE
+690 PDTAP
-700 KTSAPQST
+700 TPQST
-708 PPPAPAETPA
+708 PTPAPAAIPA
-718 SVSASASVPMPTDAH
+718 D
-733 TPAPVPAPTTPHDGT
+733 TPAPAPTAAPASAPTPAPTTPHDGT
-748 TPDPEHFLVRS
+748 TTDPEHFLVRS

-765 YEDELRRRHESVS
+765 YEDELHRRHESVS

-789 DDIGDT
+789 DEIGDT

>member
-1 MDTTGG
+1 MDMTGG

-39 RNRTT
+39 RHRAT

-68 PSLPPGVAAS
+68 PSLTPGVAAS

-91 DGSVDFAVIVEYM
+91 DGSVDFAAIVEYM
-104 DVSSER
+104 NVSSER

-119 ATNTSDARGTA
+119 AADTSDVRGTA
-130 AAPGETQSSAEPRV
+130 AAPGETQSSAESRV

-154 GTSHHRPAIRGVYG
+154 GTSHRRPAVRGVYG
-168 HVEDDDVHPV
+168 HVEDDDTHHTVT
-178 VAPAARRGFRPARD
+178 PAARRGFRPARD

-198 PVMPPD
+198 PVMLPD

-218 RTPGQSFAD
+218 RMPGQSFAD
-227 TRHGNDGILPLIDMP
+227 TRHGNDGMLPLIDMP
-242 ADAVGQRIA
+242 ADAVGQRIPHA
-251 RTLPGTRPRTI
+251 SHDTRPR
-262 RPTLPARLRH
+262 PAHPQLPARLRH

-303 RDTSTWHGIF
+303 RDTSAWHGIF

-339 ERADGQ
+339 ERADDQ
-345 DHAPAVQSATASGTP
+345 DHALAVQSATAAGTP
-360 DDAWYDTCVA
+360 DDAWYDTCIA

-384 PDPEQGFQ
+384 PDPEQGYQ

-415 IRGYIIDRDLTAHIT
+415 IRGYIIDRNLTAHIT
-430 AGTFPETIRDRM
+430 ADTFPETIRDRM

-449 TETTNE
+449 AETTDE
-455 EYLNAAIH
+455 EYLDAAIH
-463 ISAYHLD
+463 VSAYHVD

-480 IVQYSLRNICQA
+480 IVQYSLRRICQA
-492 IDRYLREQRHTS
+492 VDRYLREQRHTS
-504 LADMCFGQPT
+504 LADVCFGQPT
-514 TIDAIQLFPDAVYL
+514 TIDAVRLFPDAVYL

-554 NPIRSYRW
+554 DPIRSYWW
-562 TTDGHWHLTAYTTDL
+562 TTDGHWHLTSYATDL

-583 EIMRVCDR
+583 DIMRVCDR
-591 QLRRHHH
+591 QLRRRHH
-598 FGHDMKAPP
+598 FGHAMKAPP

-623 DEIERARLIASRPH
+623 DDIERARLIASRPH

-656 DALIVDDHD
+656 AALIVDEQGA
-665 VQAESTTESTIEPPA
+665 QAESTTESTIEPAGEPAVLRQA
-680 EQPAI
+680 EQAQEP
-685 PRQTE
+685 PTE
-690 QAGAPPNEPE
+690 PDTAP
-700 KTSAPQST
+700 TPQST
-708 PPPAPAETPA
+708 PTPAPAATPA
-718 SVSASASVPMPTDAH
+718 DAPAPAP
-733 TPAPVPAPTTPHDGT
+733 TPAPASAPTPTPPTPHDGT
-748 TPDPEHFLVRS
+748 TTDPEHFLVRS

-765 YEDELRRRHESVS
+765 YEDELHRRHESVS

>member
-1 MDTTGG
+1 MKDG

-39 RNRTT
+39 RHPAT

-61 TPQQAAH
+61 APQQAAH
-68 PSLPPGVAAS
+68 PSFPLGVAAS
-78 MHTDHDAWVSIKL
+78 MHTDHDAWVSVKL
-91 DGSVDFAVIVEYM
+91 DGSVDFAAIVEYM
-104 DVSSER
+104 NVSSER
-110 AGMPVHDPA
+110 AGMPVHDSA
-119 ATNTSDARGTA
+119 AAGTSDARGTV
-130 AAPGETQSSAEPRV
+130 AAPGGTQSSAESRV
-144 YTDVAIPARA
+144 YTDVAIPARTGA
-154 GTSHHRPAIRGVYG
+154 SHRPPAVRGVYG
-168 HVEDDDVHPV
+168 HVEDDTVHH
-178 VAPAARRGFRPARD
+178 AARRGFRPDRD
-192 VQPAAD
+192 AQPAAD
-198 PVMPPD
+198 PVMLPD
-204 ALPDLLPDEPRSEG
+204 ALPGILPDAQRYQASASA
-218 RTPGQSFAD
+218 QSFAD
-227 TRHGNDGILPLIDMP
+227 TRHGYDDMSPLIDMP
-242 ADAVGQRIA
+242 VDAAGQRIA
-251 RTLPGTRPRTI
+251 RALPGTRPRAA
-262 RPTLPARLRH
+262 RPQLPTRLRH

-295 QGASVADY
+295 QGTSVADY
-303 RDTSTWHGIF
+303 RDTSAWHGIF

-339 ERADGQ
+339 EHTDSQ
-345 DHAPAVQSATASGTP
+345 DHAPAVQSETAAETP

-370 FAKVRVYEIICGII
+370 FAKIRVYEIICGII
-384 PDPEQGFQ
+384 PDPEQGYQ

-415 IRGYIIDRDLTAHIT
+415 IRGYIIDHDLTAHIT
-430 AGTFPETIRDRM
+430 DDLFPETIRDRM
-442 IATLTNP
+442 ITILTNP
-449 TETTNE
+449 AETADE
-455 EYLNAAIH
+455 EYLDAAIH
-463 ISAYHLD
+463 VSAYHVD

-480 IVQYSLRNICQA
+480 IVQYSLRRICQA
-492 IDRYLREQRHTS
+492 IDRYLREQRHTR
-504 LADMCFGQPT
+504 LADVCFGQPT
-514 TIDAIQLFPDAVYL
+514 TIDAVRLFPDAVYL

-554 NPIRSYRW
+554 DPIRSYRW
-562 TTDGHWHLTAYTTDL
+562 TTDGHWHLTAYATDL

-583 EIMRVCDR
+583 DIMRVCDR

-656 DALIVDDHD
+656 DALIVDEQDA
-665 VQAESTTESTIEPPA
+665 QAESTTESTIEPSA
-680 EQPAI
+680 EQPAVA
-685 PRQTE
+685 RQTE
-690 QAGAPPNEPE
+690 QAGAPPSETE
-700 KTSAPQST
+700 TTSVPQST
-708 PPPAPAETPA
+708 PIPAPAETPA
-718 SVSASASVPMPTDAH
+718 SMSASASVP
-733 TPAPVPAPTTPHDGT
+733 TPPPAPTTTHDGT
-748 TPDPEHFLVRS
+748 TTDPEHFLVRS

-807 EDYEDDLRQWLTR
+807 EDYEDDLRQWLTH

>member
-39 RNRTT
+39 RHRTT

-68 PSLPPGVAAS
+68 PSLTPGVAAS
-78 MHTDHDAWVSIKL
+78 MHTDHDSWVSIKL
-91 DGSVDFAVIVEYM
+91 DGSVDVATIVEYM
-104 DVSSER
+104 NVSSEC
-110 AGMPVHDPA
+110 AGMPVHDSA
-119 ATNTSDARGTA
+119 AADTSDARGTA
-130 AAPGETQSSAEPRV
+130 AAPGGTYPEAEPRV
-144 YTDVAIPARA
+144 YTDVAIPARTDA
-154 GTSHHRPAIRGVYG
+154 SHRPPAVRGVYG
-168 HVEDDDVHPV
+168 HVEDDTVHHAV
-178 VAPAARRGFRPARD
+178 HYAARRGFRPDRD
-192 VQPAAD
+192 AQPSAD
-198 PVMPPD
+198 PVMLPD
-204 ALPDLLPDEPRSEG
+204 ALPDILPDAPRYEG

-227 TRHGNDGILPLIDMP
+227 TRHGNDGILPPIDVP
-242 ADAVGQRIA
+242 ADAVGQQIPHASHDSRSRPA
-251 RTLPGTRPRTI
+251 RPQ
-262 RPTLPARLRH
+262 LPARLRH

-295 QGASVADY
+295 QGTSVADY
-303 RDTSTWHGIF
+303 RDTSAWHGIF

-339 ERADGQ
+339 EHTDSQ
-345 DHAPAVQSATASGTP
+345 DHAAATGSISAAAS

-384 PDPEQGFQ
+384 PDPEQGYQ

-415 IRGYIIDRDLTAHIT
+415 IRGYIIDHDLTAHIT
-430 AGTFPETIRDRM
+430 DDLFPETIRDRM
-442 IATLTNP
+442 ITTLTNP
-449 TETTNE
+449 AETIDE
-455 EYLNAAIH
+455 EYLDAAIH
-463 ISAYHLD
+463 VSAYHVD
-470 TSAFTRRHRD
+470 TSAFTRRHRG
-480 IVQYSLRNICQA
+480 IVQYSLRRICQA
-492 IDRYLREQRHTS
+492 VDRYLREQRHTS
-504 LADMCFGQPT
+504 LADVCFGQPT
-514 TIDAIQLFPDAVYL
+514 TIDAVRLFPDAVYL

-554 NPIRSYRW
+554 DPIRSYRW
-562 TTDGHWHLTAYTTDL
+562 TTDGHWHLTAYATDL

-583 EIMRVCDR
+583 DIMRVCDR

-656 DALIVDDHD
+656 DALIVDEQDA
-665 VQAESTTESTIEPPA
+665 QAESTTESTIKPST

-685 PRQTE
+685 PPQTE
-690 QAGAPPNEPE
+690 QAGAPPNEAE
-700 KTSAPQST
+700 TTSAPQST
-708 PPPAPAETPA
+708 PTPA
-718 SVSASASVPMPTDAH
+718 
-733 TPAPVPAPTTPHDGT
+733 PAPTTPHDGT
-748 TPDPEHFLVRS
+748 ATDPEHFLVRS

>member
-1 MDTTGG
+1 MDMTGG

-39 RNRTT
+39 RHRAT

-68 PSLPPGVAAS
+68 PSLTPGVAAS

-91 DGSVDFAVIVEYM
+91 DGSVDFAAIVEYM
-104 DVSSER
+104 NVSSER

-119 ATNTSDARGTA
+119 AADTSDVRGTA
-130 AAPGETQSSAEPRV
+130 AAPGETQSSAESRV

-154 GTSHHRPAIRGVYG
+154 GTSHRRPAVRGVYG
-168 HVEDDDVHPV
+168 HVEDDDTHHTVT
-178 VAPAARRGFRPARD
+178 PAARRGFRPARD

-198 PVMPPD
+198 PVMLPD

-218 RTPGQSFAD
+218 RMPGQSFAD
-227 TRHGNDGILPLIDMP
+227 TRHGNDGMLPLIDMP
-242 ADAVGQRIA
+242 ANAVGQRIPHA
-251 RTLPGTRPRTI
+251 SHDTRPR
-262 RPTLPARLRH
+262 PAHPQLPARLRH

-303 RDTSTWHGIF
+303 RDTSAWHGIF

-339 ERADGQ
+339 ERADDQ
-345 DHAPAVQSATASGTP
+345 DHALAVQSATAAGTP
-360 DDAWYDTCVA
+360 DDAWYDTCIA

-384 PDPEQGFQ
+384 PDPERGYQ

-415 IRGYIIDRDLTAHIT
+415 IRGYIIDRNLTAHIT
-430 AGTFPETIRDRM
+430 ADTFPETIRDRM

-449 TETTNE
+449 AETTDE
-455 EYLNAAIH
+455 EYLDAAIH
-463 ISAYHLD
+463 VSAYHVD

-480 IVQYSLRNICQA
+480 IVQYSLRRICQA
-492 IDRYLREQRHTS
+492 VDRYLREQRHTS
-504 LADMCFGQPT
+504 LADVCFGQPT
-514 TIDAIQLFPDAVYL
+514 TIDAVRLFPDAVYL

-554 NPIRSYRW
+554 DPIRSYWW
-562 TTDGHWHLTAYTTDL
+562 TTDGHWHLTSYATDL

-583 EIMRVCDR
+583 DIMRVCDR
-591 QLRRHHH
+591 QLRRRHH
-598 FGHDMKAPP
+598 FGHAMKAPP

-623 DEIERARLIASRPH
+623 DDIERARLIASRPH

-656 DALIVDDHD
+656 AALIVDEQGA
-665 VQAESTTESTIEPPA
+665 QAESTTESTIEPAGEPAVLRQA
-680 EQPAI
+680 EQAQEP
-685 PRQTE
+685 PTE
-690 QAGAPPNEPE
+690 PDTAP
-700 KTSAPQST
+700 TPQST
-708 PPPAPAETPA
+708 PTPAPAATPA
-718 SVSASASVPMPTDAH
+718 DAPAPAP
-733 TPAPVPAPTTPHDGT
+733 TPAPASAPTPTPPTPHDGT
-748 TPDPEHFLVRS
+748 TTDPEHFLVRS

-765 YEDELRRRHESVS
+765 YEDELHRRHESVS

-789 DDIGDT
+789 DEIGDT

>member
-1 MDTTGG
+1 MDMTGG

-39 RNRTT
+39 RHRAT

-68 PSLPPGVAAS
+68 PSLTPGVAAS

-91 DGSVDFAVIVEYM
+91 DGSVDFAAIVEYM
-104 DVSSER
+104 NVSSER

-119 ATNTSDARGTA
+119 AADTSDVRGTA
-130 AAPGETQSSAEPRV
+130 AAPGETQSSAESRV

-154 GTSHHRPAIRGVYG
+154 GTSHRRPAVRGVYG
-168 HVEDDDVHPV
+168 HVEDDDTHHTVT
-178 VAPAARRGFRPARD
+178 PAARRGFRPARD

-198 PVMPPD
+198 PVMLPD

-218 RTPGQSFAD
+218 RMPGQSFAD
-227 TRHGNDGILPLIDMP
+227 TRHGNDGMLPLIDMP
-242 ADAVGQRIA
+242 ADAVGQRIPHA
-251 RTLPGTRPRTI
+251 SHDTRPR
-262 RPTLPARLRH
+262 PAHPQLPARLRH

-295 QGASVADY
+295 QGASVTDY
-303 RDTSTWHGIF
+303 RDTSAWHGIF

-339 ERADGQ
+339 EHTDSQ
-345 DHAPAVQSATASGTP
+345 DHAAATGSISAAAS

-384 PDPEQGFQ
+384 PDPERGYQ

-415 IRGYIIDRDLTAHIT
+415 IRGYIIDRNLTAHIT
-430 AGTFPETIRDRM
+430 ADTFPETIRDRM

-449 TETTNE
+449 AETTDE
-455 EYLNAAIH
+455 EYLDAAIH
-463 ISAYHLD
+463 VSAYHVD

-480 IVQYSLRNICQA
+480 IVQYSLRRICQA
-492 IDRYLREQRHTS
+492 VDRYLREQRHTS
-504 LADMCFGQPT
+504 LADVCFGQPT
-514 TIDAIQLFPDAVYL
+514 TIDAVRLFPDAVYL

-554 NPIRSYRW
+554 DPIRSYWW
-562 TTDGHWHLTAYTTDL
+562 TTDGHWHLTSYATDL

-583 EIMRVCDR
+583 DIMRVCDR
-591 QLRRHHH
+591 QLRRRHH
-598 FGHDMKAPP
+598 FGHAMKAPP

-623 DEIERARLIASRPH
+623 DDIERARLIASRPH

-656 DALIVDDHD
+656 AALIVDEQGA
-665 VQAESTTESTIEPPA
+665 QAESTTESTIEPAGEPAVLRQA
-680 EQPAI
+680 EQAQEP
-685 PRQTE
+685 PTE
-690 QAGAPPNEPE
+690 PDTAP
-700 KTSAPQST
+700 TPQST
-708 PPPAPAETPA
+708 PTPAPAATPA
-718 SVSASASVPMPTDAH
+718 DAPAPAP
-733 TPAPVPAPTTPHDGT
+733 TPAPASAPTPTPPTPHDGT
-748 TPDPEHFLVRS
+748 TTDPEHFLVRS

-765 YEDELRRRHESVS
+765 YEDELHRRHESVS

>member
-39 RNRTT
+39 RHRTT

-68 PSLPPGVAAS
+68 PSLTPGVAAS
-78 MHTDHDAWVSIKL
+78 MHTDHDSWVSIKL
-91 DGSVDFAVIVEYM
+91 DGSVDVATIVEYM
-104 DVSSER
+104 NVSSEC
-110 AGMPVHDPA
+110 AGMPVHDSA
-119 ATNTSDARGTA
+119 AADTSDARGTA
-130 AAPGETQSSAEPRV
+130 AAPGGTYPEAEPRV
-144 YTDVAIPARA
+144 YTDVAIPARTDA
-154 GTSHHRPAIRGVYG
+154 SHRPPAVRGVYG
-168 HVEDDDVHPV
+168 HVEDDTVHHAV
-178 VAPAARRGFRPARD
+178 HYAARRGFRPDRD
-192 VQPAAD
+192 AQPSAD
-198 PVMPPD
+198 PVMLPD
-204 ALPDLLPDEPRSEG
+204 ALPDILPDAPRYEG

-227 TRHGNDGILPLIDMP
+227 TRHGNDGILPPIDVP
-242 ADAVGQRIA
+242 ADAVGQQIPHA
-251 RTLPGTRPRTI
+251 SHDSRPRPA
-262 RPTLPARLRH
+262 RPQLPARLRH

-295 QGASVADY
+295 QGTSVADY
-303 RDTSTWHGIF
+303 RDTSAWHGIF

-339 ERADGQ
+339 EHTDSQ
-345 DHAPAVQSATASGTP
+345 DHAAATGSISAAAS

-384 PDPEQGFQ
+384 PDPEQGYQ

-415 IRGYIIDRDLTAHIT
+415 IRGYIIDHDLTAHIT
-430 AGTFPETIRDRM
+430 DDLFPETIRDRM
-442 IATLTNP
+442 ITTLTNP
-449 TETTNE
+449 AETTDE
-455 EYLNAAIH
+455 EYLDAAIH
-463 ISAYHLD
+463 VSAYHVD
-470 TSAFTRRHRD
+470 TSAFTRRHRG
-480 IVQYSLRNICQA
+480 IVQYSLRRICQA
-492 IDRYLREQRHTS
+492 VDRYLREQRHTS
-504 LADMCFGQPT
+504 LADVCFGQPT
-514 TIDAIQLFPDAVYL
+514 TIDAVRLFPDAVYL

-554 NPIRSYRW
+554 DPIRSYWW
-562 TTDGHWHLTAYTTDL
+562 TTDGHWHLTAYATDL

-583 EIMRVCDR
+583 DIMRVCDR

-656 DALIVDDHD
+656 DALIVDEQDA
-665 VQAESTTESTIEPPA
+665 QAESTTESTIKPST

-685 PRQTE
+685 PPQTE
-690 QAGAPPNEPE
+690 QAGAPPNEAE
-700 KTSAPQST
+700 TTSAPQST
-708 PPPAPAETPA
+708 PTPA
-718 SVSASASVPMPTDAH
+718 
-733 TPAPVPAPTTPHDGT
+733 PAPTTPHDGT
-748 TPDPEHFLVRS
+748 ATDPEHFLVRS

>member
-1 MDTTGG
+1 MDMKDG

-39 RNRTT
+39 RHRTT

-91 DGSVDFAVIVEYM
+91 DGSVDLAQIAEYM
-104 DVSSER
+104 NVSSER
-110 AGMPVHDPA
+110 AGMPAHDPA
-119 ATNTSDARGTA
+119 TDTSDARGTA
-130 AAPGETQSSAEPRV
+130 AAPGDTQPSAEPRV
-144 YTDVAIPARA
+144 YTDVAIPARD
-154 GTSHHRPAIRGVYG
+154 GMSHRRPAVRGVYG
-168 HVEDDDVHPV
+168 HVEDVDAARDA
-178 VAPAARRGFRPARD
+178 VAPAVRRGFRPDRD
-192 VQPAAD
+192 AQPDAD
-198 PVMPPD
+198 PVMLPD
-204 ALPDLLPDEPRSEG
+204 ALPGILPDAQRYQAGASA
-218 RTPGQSFAD
+218 QSFAD
-227 TRHGNDGILPLIDMP
+227 TRHGDDDMSPLIDMP
-242 ADAVGQRIA
+242 VDAAGQPIA
-251 RTLPGTRPRTI
+251 RALPGTRPRAA
-262 RPTLPARLRH
+262 RPQLPTRLRH

-295 QGASVADY
+295 QGASVTDY
-303 RDTSTWHGIF
+303 RDTSAWHGIF

-339 ERADGQ
+339 EHTDSQ
-345 DHAPAVQSATASGTP
+345 DHAPAVQSANASGTP

-384 PDPEQGFQ
+384 PDPEQGYQ

-408 AASLAQW
+408 AASLTQW
-415 IRGYIIDRDLTAHIT
+415 IRGYIIDRDLTTHIT
-430 AGTFPETIRDRM
+430 GDLFPETIRDRM
-442 IATLTNP
+442 ITILTNP
-449 TETTNE
+449 AETTDE

-463 ISAYHLD
+463 VSAYHVD

-480 IVQYSLRNICQA
+480 IVQYSLRRICQA
-492 IDRYLREQRHTS
+492 VDRYLREQRHTS
-504 LADMCFGQPT
+504 LADVCFGQPT
-514 TIDAIQLFPDAVYL
+514 TIDAIRLFPDAVCL

-536 ADYGMMKRVVNEP
+536 ADYGMMKRVANEP
-549 QTVVI
+549 QTVSI
-554 NPIRSYRW
+554 DPIRSYRW
-562 TTDGHWHLTAYTTDL
+562 TTDGHWHLTAYATDL

-656 DALIVDDHD
+656 DALIVDEQDA
-665 VQAESTTESTIEPPA
+665 QAESTTESTIEPPA
-680 EQPAI
+680 EQPAV

-690 QAGAPPNEPE
+690 QAGAPPNEAE
-700 KTSAPQST
+700 TTSAPQST
-708 PPPAPAETPA
+708 PIPAPAATPA

-765 YEDELRRRHESVS
+765 YEDELHRRHESVS

>member
-1 MDTTGG
+1 MDTRDG

-39 RNRTT
+39 RHRAT

-68 PSLPPGVAAS
+68 PSLTPGVAAS

-91 DGSVDFAVIVEYM
+91 DGSVDFAAIVEYM
-104 DVSSER
+104 NVSSER

-119 ATNTSDARGTA
+119 AADTSDVRGTA
-130 AAPGETQSSAEPRV
+130 AAPGETQSSAESRV
-144 YTDVAIPARA
+144 YTDVSIPARA
-154 GTSHHRPAIRGVYG
+154 RTSHHRPAVRGVYG
-168 HVEDDDVHPV
+168 HVEDDDTHHTVT
-178 VAPAARRGFRPARD
+178 PAARRGFRPARD

-198 PVMPPD
+198 PVMLPD

-218 RTPGQSFAD
+218 RMPGQSFAD
-227 TRHGNDGILPLIDMP
+227 TRHGNDGILPLIDVP
-242 ADAVGQRIA
+242 ANAVGQRIPHA
-251 RTLPGTRPRTI
+251 SHDTRPR
-262 RPTLPARLRH
+262 PAHPQLPARLRH

-295 QGASVADY
+295 QGTSVADY
-303 RDTSTWHGIF
+303 RDTSAWHGIF

-339 ERADGQ
+339 ERADSQ
-345 DHAPAVQSATASGTP
+345 DHAPAVQSATASETP
-360 DDAWYDTCVA
+360 NDAWYDTCVA

-384 PDPEQGFQ
+384 PDPEQGYQ

-430 AGTFPETIRDRM
+430 GDLFPENIRDRM
-442 IATLTNP
+442 ITILTNP
-449 TETTNE
+449 AETTDE
-455 EYLNAAIH
+455 EYLDAAIH
-463 ISAYHLD
+463 VSAYHVD

-480 IVQYSLRNICQA
+480 IVQYSLRRICQA
-492 IDRYLREQRHTS
+492 VDRYLREQRHTS
-504 LADMCFGQPT
+504 LADVCFGQPT

-656 DALIVDDHD
+656 DALIVDEHD
-665 VQAESTTESTIEPPA
+665 AQAESTTESTIEPPA
-680 EQPAI
+680 EQPAV
-685 PRQTE
+685 PRQKE
-690 QAGAPPNEPE
+690 QAGAPPSEAE
-700 KTSAPQST
+700 TTSAPQST
-708 PPPAPAETPA
+708 PTPAHAATPA
-718 SVSASASVPMPTDAH
+718 SISASASVPTPTEEAP
-733 TPAPVPAPTTPHDGT
+733 TPPPTTPHDGT
-748 TPDPEHFLVRS
+748 ATDPEHFLVRS
-759 LLNHEP
+759 LLNREP

>member
-1 MDTTGG
+1 MDTKDGVNG
-7 FNDMADAVT
+7 LADAVT
-16 RYAVQNLSAVL
+16 RYAEQNLSAVL

-68 PSLPPGVAAS
+68 PSLTPGVAAS
-78 MHTDHDAWVSIKL
+78 MYTDHDSWVSIKL
-91 DGSVDFAVIVEYM
+91 DGSVDVATIVEYM
-104 DVSSER
+104 NVSSER
-110 AGMPVHDPA
+110 AGMSAPDPA
-119 ATNTSDARGTA
+119 AAVTSDARGTA
-130 AAPGETQSSAEPRV
+130 AAPGETQSSAESRV
-144 YTDVAIPARA
+144 YTDVSIPARA
-154 GTSHHRPAIRGVYG
+154 RTSHHRPAVRGVYG
-168 HVEDDDVHPV
+168 HVEDDDAHPA

-192 VQPAAD
+192 VQSAAD
-198 PVMPPD
+198 PVMLPD

-218 RTPGQSFAD
+218 RMPGQSFAD
-227 TRHGNDGILPLIDMP
+227 TRHGNDGILPLIDVP
-242 ADAVGQRIA
+242 ADAVGQRIPHASHDSRSRPA
-251 RTLPGTRPRTI
+251 RPQ
-262 RPTLPARLRH
+262 LPARLRH

-303 RDTSTWHGIF
+303 RDTSAWHGIF

-339 ERADGQ
+339 ERTDSQ
-345 DHAPAVQSATASGTP
+345 DHAAATGSISAAAS

-384 PDPEQGFQ
+384 PDPEQGYQ

-415 IRGYIIDRDLTAHIT
+415 IRGYIIDRDLTTHIT
-430 AGTFPETIRDRM
+430 GDLFPETIRDRM
-442 IATLTNP
+442 ITILTNP
-449 TETTNE
+449 AETTDE
-455 EYLNAAIH
+455 EYLDAAIH
-463 ISAYHLD
+463 VSAYHVD
-470 TSAFTRRHRD
+470 TSAFTKRHRD
-480 IVQYSLRNICQA
+480 IVQYSLRRICQA
-492 IDRYLREQRHTS
+492 VDRYLREQRHTS
-504 LADMCFGQPT
+504 LADVCFGQPT
-514 TIDAIQLFPDAVYL
+514 TIDAVRLFPDAVYL

-536 ADYGMMKRVVNEP
+536 SDYGMMKRVANEP
-549 QTVVI
+549 QTVSI
-554 NPIRSYRW
+554 DPIRSYRW
-562 TTDGHWHLTAYTTDL
+562 TTDGHWRLTSYATDL

-583 EIMRVCDR
+583 DIMRVCDR

-607 SGGLAHAL
+607 SGGLTHAL

-665 VQAESTTESTIEPPA
+665 AQAESTTESTIEPSA

-690 QAGAPPNEPE
+690 QAGAPPSEAE
-700 KTSAPQST
+700 TTSVLQST
-708 PPPAPAETPA
+708 PIPAPAETPA
-718 SVSASASVPMPTDAH
+718 SMPASASVPTPTEE
-733 TPAPVPAPTTPHDGT
+733 APTPAPTTPHDGT
-748 TPDPEHFLVRS
+748 TTDPEHFLVRS

-765 YEDELRRRHESVS
+765 YEDELHRRHESVS

-789 DDIGDT
+789 DEIGDT

>member
-39 RNRTT
+39 RHRTT

-68 PSLPPGVAAS
+68 PSLTPGVAAS

-91 DGSVDFAVIVEYM
+91 DGSVDVATIVEYM
-104 DVSSER
+104 NVSSEC
-110 AGMPVHDPA
+110 AGMPVHDSA
-119 ATNTSDARGTA
+119 AADTSDACGTA
-130 AAPGETQSSAEPRV
+130 AAPGGTYPAAEPRV
-144 YTDVAIPARA
+144 YTDVAIPARTDA
-154 GTSHHRPAIRGVYG
+154 SHRPPAVRGVYG
-168 HVEDDDVHPV
+168 HVEDDTVHHAV
-178 VAPAARRGFRPARD
+178 HYAARRGFRPDRD
-192 VQPAAD
+192 AQPSAD
-198 PVMPPD
+198 PVMLPD
-204 ALPDLLPDEPRSEG
+204 ALPDLLTDAPRYEG

-227 TRHGNDGILPLIDMP
+227 TRHGNDGILPPIDVP
-242 ADAVGQRIA
+242 ADAVGQQIPHASHDSRSRPA
-251 RTLPGTRPRTI
+251 RPQ
-262 RPTLPARLRH
+262 LPARLRH

-303 RDTSTWHGIF
+303 RDTSAWHGIF

-339 ERADGQ
+339 EHTDSQ
-345 DHAPAVQSATASGTP
+345 DHAAATGSISAAAS

-384 PDPEQGFQ
+384 PDPEQGYQ

-415 IRGYIIDRDLTAHIT
+415 IRGYIIDHDLTAHIT
-430 AGTFPETIRDRM
+430 DDLFPETIRDRM
-442 IATLTNP
+442 ITTLTNP
-449 TETTNE
+449 AETTDE
-455 EYLNAAIH
+455 EYLDAAIH
-463 ISAYHLD
+463 VSAYHVD
-470 TSAFTRRHRD
+470 TSAFTRRHRG
-480 IVQYSLRNICQA
+480 IVQYSLRRICQA
-492 IDRYLREQRHTS
+492 VDRYLREQRHTS
-504 LADMCFGQPT
+504 LADVCFGQPT
-514 TIDAIQLFPDAVYL
+514 TIDAVRLFPDAVYL

-554 NPIRSYRW
+554 DPIRSYRW
-562 TTDGHWHLTAYTTDL
+562 TTDGHWHLTAYATDL

-656 DALIVDDHD
+656 DALIVDEHD
-665 VQAESTTESTIEPPA
+665 TSAESVPERIIEPAGEPAVLRQAERAQEPP
-680 EQPAI
+680 
-685 PRQTE
+685 TE
-690 QAGAPPNEPE
+690 PDTAP
-700 KTSAPQST
+700 TPQST
-708 PPPAPAETPA
+708 PTPAPA
-718 SVSASASVPMPTDAH
+718 PT
-733 TPAPVPAPTTPHDGT
+733 PVPASAPTPTPPTPHDDT

>member
-39 RNRTT
+39 RHRTT

-68 PSLPPGVAAS
+68 PSLTPGVAAS
-78 MHTDHDAWVSIKL
+78 MHTDHDSWVSIKL
-91 DGSVDFAVIVEYM
+91 DGSVDVATIVEYM
-104 DVSSER
+104 NVSSEC
-110 AGMPVHDPA
+110 AGMPVHDSA
-119 ATNTSDARGTA
+119 AADTSDARGTA
-130 AAPGETQSSAEPRV
+130 AAPGGTYPEAEPRV
-144 YTDVAIPARA
+144 YTDVAIPARTDA
-154 GTSHHRPAIRGVYG
+154 SHRPPAVRGVYG
-168 HVEDDDVHPV
+168 HVEDDTVHHAV
-178 VAPAARRGFRPARD
+178 HYAARRGFRPDRD
-192 VQPAAD
+192 AQPSAD
-198 PVMPPD
+198 PVMLPD
-204 ALPDLLPDEPRSEG
+204 ALPDILPDAPRYEG

-227 TRHGNDGILPLIDMP
+227 TRHGNDGILPPIDVP
-242 ADAVGQRIA
+242 ADAVGQQIPHASHDSRSRPA
-251 RTLPGTRPRTI
+251 RPQ
-262 RPTLPARLRH
+262 LPARLRH

-295 QGASVADY
+295 QGTSVADY
-303 RDTSTWHGIF
+303 RDTSAWHGIF

-339 ERADGQ
+339 EHTDSQ
-345 DHAPAVQSATASGTP
+345 DHAAATGSISAAAS

-384 PDPEQGFQ
+384 PDPEQGYQ

-415 IRGYIIDRDLTAHIT
+415 IRGYIIDHDLTAHIT
-430 AGTFPETIRDRM
+430 DDLFPETIRDRM
-442 IATLTNP
+442 ITTLTNP
-449 TETTNE
+449 AETTDE
-455 EYLNAAIH
+455 EYLDAAIH
-463 ISAYHLD
+463 VSAYHVD
-470 TSAFTRRHRD
+470 TSAFTRRHRG
-480 IVQYSLRNICQA
+480 IVQYSLRRICQA
-492 IDRYLREQRHTS
+492 VDRYLREQRHTS
-504 LADMCFGQPT
+504 LADVCFGQPT
-514 TIDAIQLFPDAVYL
+514 TIDAVRLFPDAVYL

-549 QTVVI
+549 RTVVI
-554 NPIRSYRW
+554 DPIRSYRW
-562 TTDGHWHLTAYTTDL
+562 TTDGHWHLTAYATDL

-583 EIMRVCDR
+583 DIMRVCDR

-656 DALIVDDHD
+656 DALIVDEQDA
-665 VQAESTTESTIEPPA
+665 QAESTTESTIKPST

-685 PRQTE
+685 PPQTE
-690 QAGAPPNEPE
+690 QAGAPPNEAE
-700 KTSAPQST
+700 TTSAPQST
-708 PPPAPAETPA
+708 PTPA
-718 SVSASASVPMPTDAH
+718 
-733 TPAPVPAPTTPHDGT
+733 PAPTTPHDGT
-748 TPDPEHFLVRS
+748 ATDPEHFLVRS

>member
-39 RNRTT
+39 RHRTT

-68 PSLPPGVAAS
+68 PSLTPGVAAS
-78 MHTDHDAWVSIKL
+78 MHTDHDSWVSIKL
-91 DGSVDFAVIVEYM
+91 DGSVDVATIVEYM
-104 DVSSER
+104 NVSSEC
-110 AGMPVHDPA
+110 AGMPVHDSA
-119 ATNTSDARGTA
+119 AADTSDARGTA
-130 AAPGETQSSAEPRV
+130 AAPGGTYPEAEPRV
-144 YTDVAIPARA
+144 YTDVAIPARTGA
-154 GTSHHRPAIRGVYG
+154 SHRPPAVRGVYG
-168 HVEDDDVHPV
+168 HVEDDDTHHT
-178 VAPAARRGFRPARD
+178 VAPAARRGFRPACD
-192 VQPAAD
+192 VQSAAD
-198 PVMPPD
+198 PVMLPD
-204 ALPDLLPDEPRSEG
+204 ALPDLLPDEPRYGG

-227 TRHGNDGILPLIDMP
+227 TRHGNDGILPPIDVP
-242 ADAVGQRIA
+242 ADAVGQQIPHASHDSRSRPA
-251 RTLPGTRPRTI
+251 RPQ
-262 RPTLPARLRH
+262 LPARLRH

-295 QGASVADY
+295 QGTSVADY
-303 RDTSTWHGIF
+303 RDTSAWHGIF

-339 ERADGQ
+339 EHTDSQ
-345 DHAPAVQSATASGTP
+345 DHAAATGSISAAAS

-384 PDPEQGFQ
+384 PDPEQGYQ

-415 IRGYIIDRDLTAHIT
+415 IRGYIIDHDLTAHIT
-430 AGTFPETIRDRM
+430 DDLFPETIRDRM
-442 IATLTNP
+442 ITTLTNP
-449 TETTNE
+449 AETTDE
-455 EYLNAAIH
+455 EYLDAAIH
-463 ISAYHLD
+463 VSAYHVD
-470 TSAFTRRHRD
+470 TSAFTRRHRG
-480 IVQYSLRNICQA
+480 IVQYSLRRICQA
-492 IDRYLREQRHTS
+492 VDRYLREQRHTS
-504 LADMCFGQPT
+504 LADVCFGQPT
-514 TIDAIQLFPDAVYL
+514 TIDAVRLFPDAVYL

-554 NPIRSYRW
+554 DPIRSYRW
-562 TTDGHWHLTAYTTDL
+562 TTDGHWHLTAYATDL

-583 EIMRVCDR
+583 DIMRVCDR

-656 DALIVDDHD
+656 DALIVDEQDA
-665 VQAESTTESTIEPPA
+665 QAESTTESTIKPST

-685 PRQTE
+685 PPQTE
-690 QAGAPPNEPE
+690 QAGAPPNEAE
-700 KTSAPQST
+700 TTSAPQST
-708 PPPAPAETPA
+708 PTPA
-718 SVSASASVPMPTDAH
+718 
-733 TPAPVPAPTTPHDGT
+733 PAPTTPHDGT
-748 TPDPEHFLVRS
+748 ATDPEHFLVRS

>member
-39 RNRTT
+39 RHRTT

-68 PSLPPGVAAS
+68 PSLTPGVAAS
-78 MHTDHDAWVSIKL
+78 MHTDHDSWVSIKL
-91 DGSVDFAVIVEYM
+91 DGSVDVATIVEYM
-104 DVSSER
+104 NVSSEC
-110 AGMPVHDPA
+110 AGMPVHDSA
-119 ATNTSDARGTA
+119 AADTSDARGTA
-130 AAPGETQSSAEPRV
+130 AAPGGTYPEAEPRV
-144 YTDVAIPARA
+144 YTDVAIPARTDA
-154 GTSHHRPAIRGVYG
+154 SHRPPAVRGVYG
-168 HVEDDDVHPV
+168 HVEDDTVHHAV
-178 VAPAARRGFRPARD
+178 HYAARRGFRPDRD
-192 VQPAAD
+192 AQPSAD
-198 PVMPPD
+198 PVMLPD
-204 ALPDLLPDEPRSEG
+204 ALPDILPDAPRYEG

-227 TRHGNDGILPLIDMP
+227 TRHGNDGILPPIDVP
-242 ADAVGQRIA
+242 ADAVGQQIPHASHDSRSRPA
-251 RTLPGTRPRTI
+251 RPQ
-262 RPTLPARLRH
+262 LPARLRH

-295 QGASVADY
+295 QGTSVADY
-303 RDTSTWHGIF
+303 RDTSAWHGIF

-339 ERADGQ
+339 EHTDSQ
-345 DHAPAVQSATASGTP
+345 DHAAATGSISAAAS

-384 PDPEQGFQ
+384 PDPEQGYQ

-415 IRGYIIDRDLTAHIT
+415 IRGYIIDHDLTAHIT
-430 AGTFPETIRDRM
+430 DDLFPETIRDRM
-442 IATLTNP
+442 ITILTNP
-449 TETTNE
+449 AETTDE
-455 EYLNAAIH
+455 EYLDAAIH
-463 ISAYHLD
+463 VSAYHVD
-470 TSAFTRRHRD
+470 TSAFTRRHRG
-480 IVQYSLRNICQA
+480 IVQYSLRRICQA
-492 IDRYLREQRHTS
+492 VDRYLREQRHTS
-504 LADMCFGQPT
+504 LADVCFGQPT
-514 TIDAIQLFPDAVYL
+514 TIDAVRLFPDAVYL

-554 NPIRSYRW
+554 DPIRSYRW
-562 TTDGHWHLTAYTTDL
+562 TTDGHWHLTAYATDL

-583 EIMRVCDR
+583 DIMRVCDR

-656 DALIVDDHD
+656 DALIVDEQDA
-665 VQAESTTESTIEPPA
+665 QAESTTESTIKPST

-685 PRQTE
+685 PPQTE
-690 QAGAPPNEPE
+690 QAGAPPNEAE
-700 KTSAPQST
+700 TTSAPQST
-708 PPPAPAETPA
+708 PTPA
-718 SVSASASVPMPTDAH
+718 
-733 TPAPVPAPTTPHDGT
+733 PAPTTPHDGT
-748 TPDPEHFLVRS
+748 ATDPEHFLVRS

>member
-39 RNRTT
+39 RHRTT

-68 PSLPPGVAAS
+68 PSLTPGVAAS
-78 MHTDHDAWVSIKL
+78 MHTDHDSWVSIKL
-91 DGSVDFAVIVEYM
+91 DGSVDVATIVEYM
-104 DVSSER
+104 NVSSEC
-110 AGMPVHDPA
+110 AGMPVHDSA
-119 ATNTSDARGTA
+119 AADTSDARGTA
-130 AAPGETQSSAEPRV
+130 AAPGGTYPEAEPRV
-144 YTDVAIPARA
+144 YTDVAIPARTDA
-154 GTSHHRPAIRGVYG
+154 SHRPPAVRGVYG
-168 HVEDDDVHPV
+168 HVEDDTVHHAV
-178 VAPAARRGFRPARD
+178 HYAARRGFRPDRD
-192 VQPAAD
+192 AQPSAD
-198 PVMPPD
+198 PVMLPD
-204 ALPDLLPDEPRSEG
+204 ALPDILPDAPRYEW

-227 TRHGNDGILPLIDMP
+227 TRHGNDGILPPIDVP
-242 ADAVGQRIA
+242 ADAVGQQIPHASHDSRSRPA
-251 RTLPGTRPRTI
+251 RPQ
-262 RPTLPARLRH
+262 LPARLRH

-295 QGASVADY
+295 QGTSVADY
-303 RDTSTWHGIF
+303 RDTSAWHGIF

-339 ERADGQ
+339 EHTDSQ
-345 DHAPAVQSATASGTP
+345 DHAAATGSISAAAS

-384 PDPEQGFQ
+384 PDPEQGYQ

-415 IRGYIIDRDLTAHIT
+415 IRGYIIDHDLTAHIT
-430 AGTFPETIRDRM
+430 DDLFPETIRDRM
-442 IATLTNP
+442 ITTLTNP
-449 TETTNE
+449 AETTDE
-455 EYLNAAIH
+455 EYLDAAIH
-463 ISAYHLD
+463 VSAYHVD
-470 TSAFTRRHRD
+470 TSAFTRRHRG
-480 IVQYSLRNICQA
+480 IVQYSLRRICQA
-492 IDRYLREQRHTS
+492 VDRYLREQRHTS
-504 LADMCFGQPT
+504 LADVCFGQPT
-514 TIDAIQLFPDAVYL
+514 TIDAVRLFPDAVYL

-554 NPIRSYRW
+554 DPIRSYRW
-562 TTDGHWHLTAYTTDL
+562 TTDGHWHLTAYATDL

-583 EIMRVCDR
+583 DIMRVCDR

-656 DALIVDDHD
+656 DALIVDEQDA
-665 VQAESTTESTIEPPA
+665 QAESTTESTIKPST

-685 PRQTE
+685 PPQTE
-690 QAGAPPNEPE
+690 QAGAPPNEAE
-700 KTSAPQST
+700 TTSAPQST
-708 PPPAPAETPA
+708 PTPA
-718 SVSASASVPMPTDAH
+718 
-733 TPAPVPAPTTPHDGT
+733 PAPTTPHDGT
-748 TPDPEHFLVRS
+748 ATDPEHFLVRS

>member
-1 MDTTGG
+1 MDTKDGVNG
-7 FNDMADAVT
+7 LADAVT

-39 RNRTT
+39 RHRTT

-68 PSLPPGVAAS
+68 PSLTPGVAAS

-91 DGSVDFAVIVEYM
+91 DGSVDFAQIVEYM
-104 DVSSER
+104 DASSTR
-110 AGMPVHDPA
+110 AGMPVHAPA
-119 ATNTSDARGTA
+119 AADTSDARGTA
-130 AAPGETQSSAEPRV
+130 AAPGGTHPAAESRV
-144 YTDVAIPARA
+144 YTDVAIPARTGA
-154 GTSHHRPAIRGVYG
+154 SHRPPAVRGVYG
-168 HVEDDDVHPV
+168 HIEDDTVHHAV
-178 VAPAARRGFRPARD
+178 HHAARRGFRPDRD
-192 VQPAAD
+192 AQPAAD
-198 PVMPPD
+198 PVMLPD
-204 ALPDLLPDEPRSEG
+204 ALPGILPDAQRYQASASA
-218 RTPGQSFAD
+218 QSSAD
-227 TRHGNDGILPLIDMP
+227 TRHGDDDMSPLVDMP
-242 ADAVGQRIA
+242 VDAAGQRIA
-251 RTLPGTRPRTI
+251 RTLPGTRPRTV

-295 QGASVADY
+295 QGTSVADY
-303 RDTSTWHGIF
+303 RDTSEWHGIF

-339 ERADGQ
+339 ERADSQ
-345 DHAPAVQSATASGTP
+345 DHAAATGSISAAAS

-384 PDPEQGFQ
+384 PDPEQGYQ

-415 IRGYIIDRDLTAHIT
+415 IRGYIIDHDLTAHIT
-430 AGTFPETIRDRM
+430 DDLFPETIRDRM
-442 IATLTNP
+442 ITTLTNP
-449 TETTNE
+449 AETTDE
-455 EYLNAAIH
+455 EYLDAAIH
-463 ISAYHLD
+463 VSAYHVD
-470 TSAFTRRHRD
+470 TSAFTRRHRG
-480 IVQYSLRNICQA
+480 IVQYSLRRICQA
-492 IDRYLREQRHTS
+492 VDRYLREQRHTS
-504 LADMCFGQPT
+504 LADVCFGQPT
-514 TIDAIQLFPDAVYL
+514 TIDAVRLFPDAVYL

-554 NPIRSYRW
+554 DPIRSYRW
-562 TTDGHWHLTAYTTDL
+562 TTDGHWHLTAYATDL

-656 DALIVDDHD
+656 DALIVDEQDA
-665 VQAESTTESTIEPPA
+665 QAESTTESTIKPST

-685 PRQTE
+685 PPQTE
-690 QAGAPPNEPE
+690 QAGAPPNEAE
-700 KTSAPQST
+700 TTSAPQST
-708 PPPAPAETPA
+708 PTPA
-718 SVSASASVPMPTDAH
+718 
-733 TPAPVPAPTTPHDGT
+733 PAPTTPHDGT
-748 TPDPEHFLVRS
+748 ATDPEHFLVRS

>member
-1 MDTTGG
+1 MDMTGG

-16 RYAVQNLSAVL
+16 RYAEQNLSAVL
-27 EPGRRGRNGLTF
+27 HPGRRGRNGLTF
-39 RNRTT
+39 RHRTT

-68 PSLPPGVAAS
+68 PSLTPGVAAS
-78 MHTDHDAWVSIKL
+78 MHTDHDSWVSVKL
-91 DGSVDFAVIVEYM
+91 DGSVDFAAIVEYM
-104 DVSSER
+104 NVSSER
-110 AGMPVHDPA
+110 AGMPAHDPA

-130 AAPGETQSSAEPRV
+130 AAPGETHPSAEPRV

-168 HVEDDDVHPV
+168 HIENDDTHHTVT
-178 VAPAARRGFRPARD
+178 PAARRGFRQARD
-192 VQPAAD
+192 MQPATD
-198 PVMPPD
+198 PVMLPD
-204 ALPDLLPDEPRSEG
+204 ALPDLLPDAPRYEG

-227 TRHGNDGILPLIDMP
+227 TRHGNDGILPLTDVP
-242 ADAVGQRIA
+242 ADAVGQRIPHASHDSRSRPA
-251 RTLPGTRPRTI
+251 RPQ
-262 RPTLPARLRH
+262 LPARLRH

-295 QGASVADY
+295 QGTSVADY
-303 RDTSTWHGIF
+303 RDTSAWHGIF

-339 ERADGQ
+339 EHTDSQ
-345 DHAPAVQSATASGTP
+345 DHAPAVHSATVAGTP
-360 DDAWYDTCVA
+360 DDSWYDTCVA

-384 PDPEQGFQ
+384 PDPEQGYQ

-415 IRGYIIDRDLTAHIT
+415 IPGYIIDRDLTAHIT
-430 AGTFPETIRDRM
+430 GDTFPETIRDRM

-470 TSAFTRRHRD
+470 TSAFTKRHRD
-480 IVQYSLRNICQA
+480 IVQYSLRRICQT

-504 LADMCFGQPT
+504 LADVCFGQPT
-514 TIDAIQLFPDAVYL
+514 TIDAVRLFPDAVYL

-562 TTDGHWHLTAYTTDL
+562 TTDGHWHLTAYATDL

-607 SGGLAHAL
+607 PGGLAHAL

-656 DALIVDDHD
+656 DALIVDEQDA
-665 VQAESTTESTIEPPA
+665 QAESTTESTIEPPA

-690 QAGAPPNEPE
+690 QAGAPPSEPE
-700 KTSAPQST
+700 TTSAPQST

-718 SVSASASVPMPTDAH
+718 SVSASASVPAS
-733 TPAPVPAPTTPHDGT
+733 TPAPAPAPTPPHDGT
-748 TPDPEHFLVRS
+748 TTDPEHFLVRS

-765 YEDELRRRHESVS
+765 YEDELHRRHESVS

>member
-1 MDTTGG
+1 MDMTGG

-39 RNRTT
+39 RHRAT

-68 PSLPPGVAAS
+68 PSLTPGVAAS

-91 DGSVDFAVIVEYM
+91 DGSVDFAAIVEYM
-104 DVSSER
+104 NVSSER

-119 ATNTSDARGTA
+119 AADTSDVRGTA
-130 AAPGETQSSAEPRV
+130 AAPGETQSSAESRV

-154 GTSHHRPAIRGVYG
+154 GTSHRRPAVRGVYG
-168 HVEDDDVHPV
+168 HVEDDDTHHTVT
-178 VAPAARRGFRPARD
+178 PAARRGFRPARD

-198 PVMPPD
+198 PVMLPD

-218 RTPGQSFAD
+218 RMPGQSFAD
-227 TRHGNDGILPLIDMP
+227 TRHGNDGMLPLIDMP
-242 ADAVGQRIA
+242 ADAVGQRIPHA
-251 RTLPGTRPRTI
+251 SHDTRPR
-262 RPTLPARLRH
+262 PAHPQLPARLRH

-303 RDTSTWHGIF
+303 RDTSAWHGIF

-339 ERADGQ
+339 ERADDQ
-345 DHAPAVQSATASGTP
+345 DHALAVQSATAAGTP
-360 DDAWYDTCVA
+360 DDAWYDTCIA

-384 PDPEQGFQ
+384 PDPEQGYQ

-415 IRGYIIDRDLTAHIT
+415 IRGYIIDRNLTAHIT
-430 AGTFPETIRDRM
+430 ADTFPETIRDRM

-449 TETTNE
+449 AETTDE
-455 EYLNAAIH
+455 EYLDAAIH
-463 ISAYHLD
+463 VSAYHVD

-480 IVQYSLRNICQA
+480 IVQYSLRRICQA
-492 IDRYLREQRHTS
+492 VDRYLREQRHTS
-504 LADMCFGQPT
+504 LADVCFGQPT
-514 TIDAIQLFPDAVYL
+514 TIDAVRLFPDAVYL

-554 NPIRSYRW
+554 DPIRSYWW
-562 TTDGHWHLTAYTTDL
+562 TTDGHWHLTSYATDL

-583 EIMRVCDR
+583 DIMRVCDR
-591 QLRRHHH
+591 QLRRRHH
-598 FGHDMKAPP
+598 FGHAMKAPP

-623 DEIERARLIASRPH
+623 DDIERARLIASRPH

-656 DALIVDDHD
+656 AALIVDEQGA
-665 VQAESTTESTIEPPA
+665 QAESTTESTIEPAGEPAVLRQA
-680 EQPAI
+680 EQAQEP
-685 PRQTE
+685 PTE
-690 QAGAPPNEPE
+690 PDTAP
-700 KTSAPQST
+700 TPQST
-708 PPPAPAETPA
+708 PTPAPAATPA
-718 SVSASASVPMPTDAH
+718 DAPAPAP
-733 TPAPVPAPTTPHDGT
+733 TPAPASAPTPTPPTPHDGT
-748 TPDPEHFLVRS
+748 TTDPEHFLVRS

-765 YEDELRRRHESVS
+765 YEDELHRRHESVS

-789 DDIGDT
+789 DEIGDT

>member
-39 RNRTT
+39 RHRTT

-68 PSLPPGVAAS
+68 PSLTPGVAAS
-78 MHTDHDAWVSIKL
+78 MHTDHDSWVSIKL
-91 DGSVDFAVIVEYM
+91 DGSVDVATIVEYM
-104 DVSSER
+104 NVSSEC
-110 AGMPVHDPA
+110 AGMPVHDSA
-119 ATNTSDARGTA
+119 AADTSDARGTA
-130 AAPGETQSSAEPRV
+130 AAPGGTYPEAEPRV
-144 YTDVAIPARA
+144 YTDVAIPARTDA
-154 GTSHHRPAIRGVYG
+154 SHRPPAVRGVYG
-168 HVEDDDVHPV
+168 HVEDDTVHHAV
-178 VAPAARRGFRPARD
+178 HYAARRGFRPDRD
-192 VQPAAD
+192 AQPSAD
-198 PVMPPD
+198 PVMLPD
-204 ALPDLLPDEPRSEG
+204 ALPDILPDAPRYEG

-227 TRHGNDGILPLIDMP
+227 TRHGNDGILPPIDVP
-242 ADAVGQRIA
+242 ADAVGQQIPHASHDSRSRPA
-251 RTLPGTRPRTI
+251 RPQ
-262 RPTLPARLRH
+262 LPARLRH

-295 QGASVADY
+295 QGTSVADY
-303 RDTSTWHGIF
+303 RDTSAWHGIF

-339 ERADGQ
+339 EHTDSQ
-345 DHAPAVQSATASGTP
+345 DHAAATGSISAAAS

-384 PDPEQGFQ
+384 PDPEQGYQ

-415 IRGYIIDRDLTAHIT
+415 IRGYIIDHYLTAHIT
-430 AGTFPETIRDRM
+430 DDLFPETIRDRM
-442 IATLTNP
+442 ITTLTNP
-449 TETTNE
+449 AETTDE
-455 EYLNAAIH
+455 EYLDAAIH
-463 ISAYHLD
+463 VSAYHVD
-470 TSAFTRRHRD
+470 TSAFTRRHRG
-480 IVQYSLRNICQA
+480 IVQYSLRRICQA
-492 IDRYLREQRHTS
+492 VDRYLREQRHTS
-504 LADMCFGQPT
+504 LADVCFGQPT
-514 TIDAIQLFPDAVYL
+514 TIDAVRLFPDAVYL

-554 NPIRSYRW
+554 DPIRSYRW
-562 TTDGHWHLTAYTTDL
+562 TTDGHWHLTAYATDL

-583 EIMRVCDR
+583 DIMRVCDR

-656 DALIVDDHD
+656 DALIVDEQDA
-665 VQAESTTESTIEPPA
+665 QAESTTESTIKPST

-685 PRQTE
+685 PPQTE
-690 QAGAPPNEPE
+690 QAGAPPNEAE
-700 KTSAPQST
+700 TTSAPQST
-708 PPPAPAETPA
+708 PTPA
-718 SVSASASVPMPTDAH
+718 
-733 TPAPVPAPTTPHDGT
+733 PAPTTPHDGT
-748 TPDPEHFLVRS
+748 ATDPEHFLVRS

>member
-16 RYAVQNLSAVL
+16 RYAAQNLSAVL
-27 EPGRRGRNGLTF
+27 QPGRRGNSGLTF
-39 RNRTT
+39 RHRTT

-68 PSLPPGVAAS
+68 PSLTPGVAAS
-78 MHTDHDAWVSIKL
+78 MHTDHDAWVSVKL
-91 DGSVDFAVIVEYM
+91 DGSVDFAAIVEYM
-104 DVSSER
+104 NVSSER
-110 AGMPVHDPA
+110 AGMPAHDPA

-130 AAPGETQSSAEPRV
+130 ASPGETQPSAEPRV
-144 YTDVAIPARA
+144 YTDVAIPERA

-168 HVEDDDVHPV
+168 HIEDDDVHPV
-178 VAPAARRGFRPARD
+178 VAPAARRGFRPDRD
-192 VQPAAD
+192 AQPAAD
-198 PVMPPD
+198 SVMLPD
-204 ALPDLLPDEPRSEG
+204 AQRYQASASA
-218 RTPGQSFAD
+218 QSFAD
-227 TRHGNDGILPLIDMP
+227 TRHGDDDMSPLIDMP
-242 ADAVGQRIA
+242 VDAAGQRIA
-251 RTLPGTRPRTI
+251 RTLPGARPRAV
-262 RPTLPARLRH
+262 RPALPARLRH

-303 RDTSTWHGIF
+303 RDTSAWHGIF

-339 ERADGQ
+339 EHTDSQ
-345 DHAPAVQSATASGTP
+345 DHAPAVHSATVAGTP
-360 DDAWYDTCVA
+360 DDSWYDTCVA
-370 FAKVRVYEIICGII
+370 FAKIRVYEIICGII
-384 PDPEQGFQ
+384 PDPEQGYQ

-430 AGTFPETIRDRM
+430 GDTFPETIRDRM
-442 IATLTNP
+442 IAILTNP
-449 TETTNE
+449 AETTDG
-455 EYLNAAIH
+455 EYLDAAIH
-463 ISAYHLD
+463 ISAYHVD
-470 TSAFTRRHRD
+470 ASAFTKRHRD
-480 IVQYSLRNICQA
+480 IVQYSLRRICQA
-492 IDRYLREQRHTS
+492 VDRYLCEQRHTS
-504 LADMCFGQPT
+504 LADVCFGQPT
-514 TIDAIQLFPDAVYL
+514 TIDAVRLFPDAVYL

-554 NPIRSYRW
+554 DPIRSYRW
-562 TTDGHWHLTAYTTDL
+562 TTDGHWHLTAYATDL

-656 DALIVDDHD
+656 DALIVDEQDA
-665 VQAESTTESTIEPPA
+665 QAESTTESTIEPSA

-685 PRQTE
+685 PPQTE
-690 QAGAPPNEPE
+690 QAGATPSEPE
-700 KTSAPQST
+700 TTSAPQST
-708 PPPAPAETPA
+708 PIPAPAETPA
-718 SVSASASVPMPTDAH
+718 SMPASASMPMPASA
-733 TPAPVPAPTTPHDGT
+733 PAPAPTTPHDST
-748 TPDPEHFLVRS
+748 TTDPEHFLVRS

-765 YEDELRRRHESVS
+765 YEDELHRRHESVS

>member
-7 FNDMADAVT
+7 FNSMADAVT
-16 RYAVQNLSAVL
+16 RYAEQNLSAAL

-39 RNRTT
+39 RHRAT

-68 PSLPPGVAAS
+68 PSLTPGVAAS

-104 DVSSER
+104 NVSSER

-192 VQPAAD
+192 MQPAAD

-204 ALPDLLPDEPRSEG
+204 ALPDLLTDAPRYEG

-227 TRHGNDGILPLIDMP
+227 THHGNDSILPLIDVP
-242 ADAVGQRIA
+242 ADAVGQRIPHA
-251 RTLPGTRPRTI
+251 SHDTRPRPA
-262 RPTLPARLRH
+262 RPQLPARLRR

-303 RDTSTWHGIF
+303 RDTSEWHGIF

-339 ERADGQ
+339 ERTDDQ
-345 DHAPAVQSATASGTP
+345 DHAPAVQSATASGTS

-370 FAKVRVYEIICGII
+370 FAKIRVYEIICGII
-384 PDPEQGFQ
+384 PDPEQGYQ

-415 IRGYIIDRDLTAHIT
+415 IRGYIIDRNLTAYIT
-430 AGTFPETIRDRM
+430 ADTFPETIRDRM

-449 TETTNE
+449 AETTDE
-455 EYLNAAIH
+455 EYLDAAIH
-463 ISAYHLD
+463 VSAYHVD

-480 IVQYSLRNICQA
+480 IVQYSLRRICQA
-492 IDRYLREQRHTS
+492 VDRYLREQRHTS
-504 LADMCFGQPT
+504 LADVCFGQPT
-514 TIDAIQLFPDAVYL
+514 TIDAVRLFPDAVYL

-554 NPIRSYRW
+554 DPIRSYRW
-562 TTDGHWHLTAYTTDL
+562 TTDGHWHLTSYATDL

-583 EIMRVCDR
+583 DIMRVCDR

-607 SGGLAHAL
+607 SGGLTHAL

-656 DALIVDDHD
+656 DALIVDEHD
-665 VQAESTTESTIEPPA
+665 TSAESVPERIIEPAGEPAVLRQAERAQEPP
-680 EQPAI
+680 
-685 PRQTE
+685 TE
-690 QAGAPPNEPE
+690 PDTAP
-700 KTSAPQST
+700 TPQST
-708 PPPAPAETPA
+708 PTPAPA
-718 SVSASASVPMPTDAH
+718 PT
-733 TPAPVPAPTTPHDGT
+733 PVPASAPTPTPPTPHDDT

-789 DDIGDT
+789 DEIGDT

>member
-39 RNRTT
+39 RHRTT

-68 PSLPPGVAAS
+68 PSLTPGVAAS

-91 DGSVDFAVIVEYM
+91 DGSVDFAAIVEYM
-104 DVSSER
+104 NVSSER

-119 ATNTSDARGTA
+119 AADTSDVRGTA
-130 AAPGETQSSAEPRV
+130 AAPGETQSSAESRV

-154 GTSHHRPAIRGVYG
+154 GTSHRRPAVRGVYG
-168 HVEDDDVHPV
+168 HVEDDDTHHTVT
-178 VAPAARRGFRPARD
+178 PAARRGFRPARD

-198 PVMPPD
+198 PVMLPD

-218 RTPGQSFAD
+218 RMPGQSFAD
-227 TRHGNDGILPLIDMP
+227 TRHGNDGMLPLIDMP
-242 ADAVGQRIA
+242 ADAVGQRIPHA
-251 RTLPGTRPRTI
+251 SHDTRPR
-262 RPTLPARLRH
+262 PAHPQLPARLRH

-303 RDTSTWHGIF
+303 RDTSAWHGIF

-339 ERADGQ
+339 EHTDSQ
-345 DHAPAVQSATASGTP
+345 DHAPAVQSATASETP

-384 PDPEQGFQ
+384 PDPERGYQ

-415 IRGYIIDRDLTAHIT
+415 IRGYIIDRNLTAHIT
-430 AGTFPETIRDRM
+430 ADTFPETIRDRM

-449 TETTNE
+449 AETTDE
-455 EYLNAAIH
+455 EYLDAAIH
-463 ISAYHLD
+463 VSAYHVD

-480 IVQYSLRNICQA
+480 IVQYSLRRICQA
-492 IDRYLREQRHTS
+492 VDRYLREQRHTS
-504 LADMCFGQPT
+504 LADVCFGQPT
-514 TIDAIQLFPDAVYL
+514 TIDAVRLFPDAVYL

-554 NPIRSYRW
+554 DPIRSYWW
-562 TTDGHWHLTAYTTDL
+562 TTDGHWHLTSYATDL

-583 EIMRVCDR
+583 DIMRVCDR
-591 QLRRHHH
+591 QLRRRHH
-598 FGHDMKAPP
+598 FGHAMKAPP

-623 DEIERARLIASRPH
+623 DDIERARLIASRPH

-656 DALIVDDHD
+656 AALIVDEQGA
-665 VQAESTTESTIEPPA
+665 QAESTTESTIEPAGEPAVLRQA
-680 EQPAI
+680 EQAQEP
-685 PRQTE
+685 PTE
-690 QAGAPPNEPE
+690 PDTAP
-700 KTSAPQST
+700 TPQST
-708 PPPAPAETPA
+708 PTPAPAATPA
-718 SVSASASVPMPTDAH
+718 DAPAPAP
-733 TPAPVPAPTTPHDGT
+733 TPAPASAPTPTPPTPHDGT
-748 TPDPEHFLVRS
+748 TTDPEHFLVRS

-765 YEDELRRRHESVS
+765 YEDELHRRHESVS

>member
-1 MDTTGG
+1 M
-7 FNDMADAVT
+7 
-16 RYAVQNLSAVL
+16 L
-27 EPGRRGRNGLTF
+27 
-39 RNRTT
+39 
-44 GRIIAILIDGRD
+44 
-56 LLVRC
+56 
-61 TPQQAAH
+61 
-68 PSLPPGVAAS
+68 
-78 MHTDHDAWVSIKL
+78 
-91 DGSVDFAVIVEYM
+91 
-104 DVSSER
+104 
-110 AGMPVHDPA
+110 
-119 ATNTSDARGTA
+119 
-130 AAPGETQSSAEPRV
+130 
-144 YTDVAIPARA
+144 
-154 GTSHHRPAIRGVYG
+154 
-168 HVEDDDVHPV
+168 
-178 VAPAARRGFRPARD
+178 
-192 VQPAAD
+192 
-198 PVMPPD
+198 PD
-204 ALPDLLPDEPRSEG
+204 ALPDILPDAPRYEG

-227 TRHGNDGILPLIDMP
+227 TRHGNDGILPPIDVP
-242 ADAVGQRIA
+242 ADAVGQQIPHASHDSRSRPA
-251 RTLPGTRPRTI
+251 RPQ
-262 RPTLPARLRH
+262 LPARLRH
-272 MRSIRAHY
+272 MRSISAHY

-295 QGASVADY
+295 QGTSVADY
-303 RDTSTWHGIF
+303 RDTSAWHGIF

-339 ERADGQ
+339 EHTDSQ
-345 DHAPAVQSATASGTP
+345 DHAAATGSISAAAS

-384 PDPEQGFQ
+384 PDPEQGYQ

-415 IRGYIIDRDLTAHIT
+415 IRGYIIDHDLTAHIT
-430 AGTFPETIRDRM
+430 DDLFPETIRDRM
-442 IATLTNP
+442 ITTLTNP
-449 TETTNE
+449 AETTDE
-455 EYLNAAIH
+455 EYLDAAIH
-463 ISAYHLD
+463 VSAYHVD
-470 TSAFTRRHRD
+470 TSAFTRRHRG
-480 IVQYSLRNICQA
+480 IVQYSLRRICQA
-492 IDRYLREQRHTS
+492 VDRYLREQRHTS
-504 LADMCFGQPT
+504 LADVCFGQPT
-514 TIDAIQLFPDAVYL
+514 TIDAVRLFPDAVYL

-554 NPIRSYRW
+554 DPIRSYRW
-562 TTDGHWHLTAYTTDL
+562 TTDGHWHLTAYATDL

-583 EIMRVCDR
+583 DIMRVCDR

-656 DALIVDDHD
+656 DALIVDEQDA
-665 VQAESTTESTIEPPA
+665 QAESTTESTIKPST

-685 PRQTE
+685 PPQTE
-690 QAGAPPNEPE
+690 QAGAPPNEAE
-700 KTSAPQST
+700 TTSAPQST
-708 PPPAPAETPA
+708 PTPA
-718 SVSASASVPMPTDAH
+718 
-733 TPAPVPAPTTPHDGT
+733 PAPTTPHDGT
-748 TPDPEHFLVRS
+748 ATDPEHFLVRS

>member
-39 RNRTT
+39 RHRTT

-68 PSLPPGVAAS
+68 PSLTPGVAAS
-78 MHTDHDAWVSIKL
+78 MHTDHDSWVSIKL
-91 DGSVDFAVIVEYM
+91 DGSVDVATIVEYM
-104 DVSSER
+104 NVSSEC
-110 AGMPVHDPA
+110 AGMPVHDSA
-119 ATNTSDARGTA
+119 AADTSDARGTA
-130 AAPGETQSSAEPRV
+130 AAPGGTYPEAEPRV
-144 YTDVAIPARA
+144 YTDVAIPARTDA
-154 GTSHHRPAIRGVYG
+154 SHRPPAVRGVYG
-168 HVEDDDVHPV
+168 HVEDDTVHHAV
-178 VAPAARRGFRPARD
+178 HYAARRGFRPDRD
-192 VQPAAD
+192 AQPSAD
-198 PVMPPD
+198 PVMLPD
-204 ALPDLLPDEPRSEG
+204 ALPDILPDAPRYEW

-227 TRHGNDGILPLIDMP
+227 TRHGNDGILPPIDVP
-242 ADAVGQRIA
+242 ADAVGQQIPHASHDSRSRPA
-251 RTLPGTRPRTI
+251 RPQ
-262 RPTLPARLRH
+262 LPARLRH

-295 QGASVADY
+295 QGTSVADY
-303 RDTSTWHGIF
+303 RDTSAWHGIF

-339 ERADGQ
+339 EHTDSQ
-345 DHAPAVQSATASGTP
+345 DHAAATGSISAAAS

-384 PDPEQGFQ
+384 PDPEQGYQ

-415 IRGYIIDRDLTAHIT
+415 IRGYIIDHDLTAHIT
-430 AGTFPETIRDRM
+430 DDLFPETIRDRM
-442 IATLTNP
+442 ITTLTNP
-449 TETTNE
+449 AETTDE
-455 EYLNAAIH
+455 EYLDAAIH
-463 ISAYHLD
+463 VSAYHVD
-470 TSAFTRRHRD
+470 TSAFTRRHRG
-480 IVQYSLRNICQA
+480 IVQYSLRRICQA
-492 IDRYLREQRHTS
+492 VDRYLREQRHTS
-504 LADMCFGQPT
+504 LADVCFGQPT
-514 TIDAIQLFPDAVYL
+514 TIDAVRLFPDAVYL

-554 NPIRSYRW
+554 DPIRSYRW

-583 EIMRVCDR
+583 DIMRVCDR

-656 DALIVDDHD
+656 DALIVDEQDA
-665 VQAESTTESTIEPPA
+665 QAESTTESTIKPST

-685 PRQTE
+685 PPQTE
-690 QAGAPPNEPE
+690 QAGAPPNEAE
-700 KTSAPQST
+700 TTSAPQST
-708 PPPAPAETPA
+708 PTPA
-718 SVSASASVPMPTDAH
+718 
-733 TPAPVPAPTTPHDGT
+733 PAPTTPHDGT
-748 TPDPEHFLVRS
+748 ATDPEHFLVRS

>member
-39 RNRTT
+39 RHRTT

-68 PSLPPGVAAS
+68 PSLTPGVAAS
-78 MHTDHDAWVSIKL
+78 MHTDHDSWVSIKL
-91 DGSVDFAVIVEYM
+91 DGSVDVATIVEYM
-104 DVSSER
+104 NVSSEC
-110 AGMPVHDPA
+110 AGMPVHDSA
-119 ATNTSDARGTA
+119 AADTSDARGTA
-130 AAPGETQSSAEPRV
+130 AAPGGTYPEAEPRV
-144 YTDVAIPARA
+144 YTDVAIPARTDA
-154 GTSHHRPAIRGVYG
+154 SHRPPAVRGVYG
-168 HVEDDDVHPV
+168 HVEDDTVHHAV
-178 VAPAARRGFRPARD
+178 HYAARRGFRPDRD
-192 VQPAAD
+192 AQPSAD
-198 PVMPPD
+198 PVMLPD
-204 ALPDLLPDEPRSEG
+204 ALPDILPDAPRYEG

-227 TRHGNDGILPLIDMP
+227 TRHGNDGILPPIDVP
-242 ADAVGQRIA
+242 ADAVGQQIPHASHDSRSRPA
-251 RTLPGTRPRTI
+251 RPQ
-262 RPTLPARLRH
+262 LPARLRH

-295 QGASVADY
+295 QGTSVADY
-303 RDTSTWHGIF
+303 RDTSAWHGIF

-339 ERADGQ
+339 EHTDSQ
-345 DHAPAVQSATASGTP
+345 DHAAATGSISAAAS

-384 PDPEQGFQ
+384 PDPEQGYQ

-415 IRGYIIDRDLTAHIT
+415 IRGYIIDHDLTAHIT
-430 AGTFPETIRDRM
+430 DDLFPETIRDRM
-442 IATLTNP
+442 ITTLTNP
-449 TETTNE
+449 AETTDE
-455 EYLNAAIH
+455 EYLDAAIH
-463 ISAYHLD
+463 VSAYHVD
-470 TSAFTRRHRD
+470 TSAFTRRHRG
-480 IVQYSLRNICQA
+480 IVQYSLRRICQA
-492 IDRYLREQRHTS
+492 VDRYLREQRHTS
-504 LADMCFGQPT
+504 LADVCFGQPT
-514 TIDAIQLFPDAVYL
+514 TIDAVRLFPDAVYL

-554 NPIRSYRW
+554 DPIRSYWW
-562 TTDGHWHLTAYTTDL
+562 TTDGHWHLTSYATDL

-583 EIMRVCDR
+583 DIMRVCDR

-656 DALIVDDHD
+656 AALIVDEQGA
-665 VQAESTTESTIEPPA
+665 QAESTTESTIKPST

-685 PRQTE
+685 PPQTE
-690 QAGAPPNEPE
+690 QAGAPPNEAE
-700 KTSAPQST
+700 TTSAPQST
-708 PPPAPAETPA
+708 PTPA
-718 SVSASASVPMPTDAH
+718 
-733 TPAPVPAPTTPHDGT
+733 PAPTTPHDGT
-748 TPDPEHFLVRS
+748 ATDPEHFLVRS

>member
-39 RNRTT
+39 RHRTT

-68 PSLPPGVAAS
+68 PSLTPGVAAS
-78 MHTDHDAWVSIKL
+78 MHTDHDSWVSIKL
-91 DGSVDFAVIVEYM
+91 DGSVDVATIVEYM
-104 DVSSER
+104 NVSSEC
-110 AGMPVHDPA
+110 AGMPVHDSA
-119 ATNTSDARGTA
+119 AADTSDARGTA
-130 AAPGETQSSAEPRV
+130 AAPGGTYPEAEPRV
-144 YTDVAIPARA
+144 YTDVAIPARTDA
-154 GTSHHRPAIRGVYG
+154 SHRPPAVRGVYG
-168 HVEDDDVHPV
+168 HVEDDTVHHAV
-178 VAPAARRGFRPARD
+178 HYAARRGFRPDRD
-192 VQPAAD
+192 AQPSAD
-198 PVMPPD
+198 PVMLPD
-204 ALPDLLPDEPRSEG
+204 ALPDILPDAPRYEG

-227 TRHGNDGILPLIDMP
+227 TRHGNDGILPPIDVP
-242 ADAVGQRIA
+242 ADAVGQQIPHASHDSRSRPA
-251 RTLPGTRPRTI
+251 RPQ
-262 RPTLPARLRH
+262 LPARLRH

-295 QGASVADY
+295 QGTSVADY
-303 RDTSTWHGIF
+303 RDTSAWHGIF

-339 ERADGQ
+339 EHTDSQ
-345 DHAPAVQSATASGTP
+345 DHAAATGSISAAAS

-384 PDPEQGFQ
+384 PDPEQGYQ

-415 IRGYIIDRDLTAHIT
+415 IRGYIIDHDLTAHIT
-430 AGTFPETIRDRM
+430 DDLFPETIRDRM
-442 IATLTNP
+442 ITTLTNP
-449 TETTNE
+449 AETTDE
-455 EYLNAAIH
+455 EYLDAAIH
-463 ISAYHLD
+463 VSAYHVD
-470 TSAFTRRHRD
+470 TSAFTRRHRG
-480 IVQYSLRNICQA
+480 IVQYSLRRICQA
-492 IDRYLREQRHTS
+492 VDRYLREQRHTS
-504 LADMCFGQPT
+504 LADVCFGQPT
-514 TIDAIQLFPDAVYL
+514 TIDAVRLFPDAVYL

-536 ADYGMMKRVVNEP
+536 ADYGMMKHVVNEP

-554 NPIRSYRW
+554 DPIRSYRW
-562 TTDGHWHLTAYTTDL
+562 TTDGHWHLTAYATDL

-583 EIMRVCDR
+583 DIMRVCDR

-656 DALIVDDHD
+656 DALIVDEQDA
-665 VQAESTTESTIEPPA
+665 QAESTTESTIKPST

-685 PRQTE
+685 PPQTE
-690 QAGAPPNEPE
+690 QAGAPPNEAE
-700 KTSAPQST
+700 TTSAPQST
-708 PPPAPAETPA
+708 PTPA
-718 SVSASASVPMPTDAH
+718 
-733 TPAPVPAPTTPHDGT
+733 PAPTTPHDGT
-748 TPDPEHFLVRS
+748 ATDPEHFLVRS